1 MAIQGKIEA
10 ENMKNEDCRMSNFET
25 TKKDYQQYAKLATS
39 AESLIYSDPKSSVA
53 IFGNFAEQL
62 TREIMHL
69 EGFGDWN
76 LKQIDRIN
84 ELKYRADY
92 PPVVTKY
99 LDDIRRIRNLADHDH
114 QFVVSK
120 KQALEIDKKA
130 HLIWS
135 YFLEVYSQDNPA
147 KYQTPVDQANIFQV
161 QQAQIDQLKKEL
173 EAALNSQNPLEV
185 SKEIREQRRKVSVN
199 FAKKHQLTEAETR
212 QLIDK
217 QLQEAGWEADT
228 EKLNNWKF
236 KTEPKKGHNMAIA
249 EWVLPNGQRADYAL
263 FKGLEFYGIVE
274 AKKWDQDIAGQMA
287 QPKEYSREVPFRSDY
302 LLVDNQMGDYK
313 VPFIYTANG
322 RPYLKQYKEKSGIWF
337 WDARNPKEN
346 AYALEEFHHPE
357 DLALKLTAKNPDEAN
372 QDLVNDNDFPKFADR
387 DYQVEAI
394 KNIEEAIKDG
404 KKRILLAMATGTGK
418 TRTAIALMYRLLKHK
433 RARRILYL
441 VDRNSL
447 GKQTADAIKDNKIGN
462 LSISSIY
469 GVKELQDKLPDAS
482 TKIQIATVQGMIKRL
497 FYNDNEEEKPSVG
510 QYDFIIVDEAH
521 RGYAEDKEL
530 SDKEYQ
536 FYDQN
541 DYVSQYR
548 RVVDYFDAT
557 AIGMTATPALQTTD
571 IFGQPVYSYSYQQA
585 VLDNYLVDHDAPT
598 IIKTKL
604 SQEGIH
610 FKKGAEISLFD
621 QASESIKSEK
631 LPDNMNFEVKDFNK
645 RVITENFNRV
655 VCDYLAQNCL
665 NPNDPELGKTLI
677 FAATDAHADMVVRLL
692 REAFKKAGNP
702 VEDDAIEKITGS
714 IRHPNN
720 EIKLFKNEK
729 NPNIVVTVDLL
740 TTGVDVPEI
749 TNLVFLRRVQ
759 SRILY
764 EQMLG
769 RATRLCPEIHKAVF
783 NIYDA
788 VGIYDAMNKVTN
800 MKPVVK
806 NVKHDIHYFVKRKDE
821 FGISDISEQYQID
834 LSAAVDRKIKC
845 MNDAKRKDFERLT
858 EISSI
863 DQWARDLVH
872 LNRKAFLN
880 EWKNI
885 EQLDKLQGDKPK
897 QYISNAPDEYVGIER
912 GYGQGNSDPE
922 DYIESFN
929 KFVKEHVNTI
939 PALQIVATRPKDLTY
954 DELKKIKLELE
965 KNGFKEHDLQSAW
978 KSANQVQTTADI
990 ISFIRQAALGS
1001 KLVDHDVRIHN
1012 AMQKVYGMANWN
1024 MVQKSWLKKIEN
1036 QLISSTVL
1044 GPNAETAFSSN
1055 FFKRQGGYK
1064 QMKKIFS
1071 DNADQI
1077 IYVLNENLYV

>member
-1 MAIQGKIEA
+1 
-10 ENMKNEDCRMSNFET
+10 MKNEDCRMSNFQT
-25 TKKDYQQYAKLATS
+25 TEEEYRQYAKLATS

-53 IFGNFAEQL
+53 VFGNFAEQL

-84 ELKYRADY
+84 ELKYRGDY
-92 PPVVTKY
+92 PPIVTKY
-99 LDDIRRIRNLADHDH
+99 LDDIRNIRNLADHDH
-114 QFVVSK
+114 QFIVSK
-120 KQALEIDKKA
+120 RQALEVDKKA
-130 HLIWS
+130 YIIWN
-135 YFLEVYSQDNPA
+135 YFLEVYSQDEV
-147 KYQTPVDQANIFQV
+147 KEYKTPIDQANIFQL
-161 QQAQIDQLKKEL
+161 QQEQIEQLKKEL
-173 EAALNSQNPLEV
+173 EEARKAQTPVEV
-185 SKEIREQRRKVSVN
+185 SKELQVKRHKISVQ

-212 QLIDK
+212 QLIDR
-217 QLQEAGWEADT
+217 QLQQAGWEADS
-228 EKLNNWKF
+228 ENLNNWKY
-236 KTEPKKGHNMAIA
+236 KTAPQKGHNMAIA

-302 LLVDNQMGDYK
+302 LLVDNDMGEYR

-337 WDARNPKEN
+337 WDARNPKES

-357 DLALKLTAKNPDEAN
+357 DLALKLTSQNPELAD
-372 QDLVNDNDFPKFADR
+372 QDLVDDQDFPKFADR

-394 KNIEEAIKDG
+394 KSIEEAIKDG

-447 GKQTADAIKDNKIGN
+447 GQQTADAIKDNKIGN
-462 LSISSIY
+462 LSIASIY
-469 GVKELQDKLPDAS
+469 GVKELKDKLPDAS

-497 FYNDNEEEKPSVG
+497 FYNDDKEEKPSVG

-530 SDKEYQ
+530 SEKEYH

-571 IFGQPVYSYSYQQA
+571 IFGKPVYSYSYQQA

-610 FKKGAEISLFD
+610 FKKGAEIDLFD
-621 QASESIKSEK
+621 QSSESIKSEK

-645 RVITENFNRV
+645 RVITESFNRV

-677 FAATDAHADMVVRLL
+677 FAATDSHADMVVRLL
-692 REAFKKAGNP
+692 KESFKNAGNP
-702 VEDDAIEKITGS
+702 VDDDAIEKITGS

-729 NPNIVVTVDLL
+729 NPNIAVTVDLL

-769 RATRLCPEIHKAVF
+769 RATRLCPEIHKSVF

-806 NVKHDIHYFVKRKDE
+806 NVSHDVHYFIDQKHQFEINDNFK
-821 FGISDISEQYQID
+821 QYQID
-834 LSAAVDRKIKC
+834 MTAAIDRKIKR
-845 MNDAKRKDFERLT
+845 MNDSKRKEFERLT
-858 EISSI
+858 EINSI
-863 DQWARDLVH
+863 DQWARDLPR
-872 LNRKAFLN
+872 LNNQEFLK
-880 EWKNI
+880 EWKNF
-885 EQLDKLQGDKPK
+885 EQLDRLSTGSHK
-897 QYISNAPDEYVGIER
+897 QYISNEPDEYLGIER
-912 GYGQGNSDPE
+912 GYGQGNSNPE

-929 KFVKEHVNTI
+929 KFIKENVNEI

-965 KNGFKEHDLQSAW
+965 KKGFKENDLQTAW

-990 ISFIRQAALGS
+990 ISFIRQAAVGS
-1001 KLVDHDVRIHN
+1001 ELVDHNVRIHN
-1012 AMQKVYGMANWN
+1012 AMQKVYGMADWN

-1036 QLISSTVL
+1036 QLLSSTVL

-1055 FFKRQGGYK
+1055 YFKRQGGYK
-1064 QMKKIFS
+1064 QMRKIFS

>member
-1 MAIQGKIEA
+1 
-10 ENMKNEDCRMSNFET
+10 MKNEDCRMSNFQT
-25 TKKDYQQYAKLATS
+25 TEEEYRQYAKLATS

-53 IFGNFAEQL
+53 VFGNFAEQL

-84 ELKYRADY
+84 ELKYRGDY
-92 PPVVTKY
+92 PPIVTKY
-99 LDDIRRIRNLADHDH
+99 LDDIRHIRNLADHDH
-114 QFVVSK
+114 QFIVSK
-120 KQALEIDKKA
+120 KQALEVDKKA
-130 HLIWS
+130 YIIWN
-135 YFLEVYSQDNPA
+135 YFLEVYSQDEV
-147 KYQTPVDQANIFQV
+147 KEYKTPIDQANIFQL
-161 QQAQIDQLKKEL
+161 QQEQIEQLKKEL
-173 EAALNSQNPLEV
+173 EEARKAKKPVEV
-185 SKEIREQRRKVSVN
+185 SKEIQAKRHKISVQ

-212 QLIDK
+212 QLIDR
-217 QLQEAGWEADT
+217 QLQQAGWEADS
-228 EKLNNWKF
+228 ENLNNWKY
-236 KTEPKKGHNMAIA
+236 KTAPQKGHNMAIA

-302 LLVDNQMGDYK
+302 LLVDNDMGEYK

-337 WDARNPKEN
+337 WDARNPKES

-357 DLALKLTAKNPDEAN
+357 DLALKLTSQNPELAD
-372 QDLVNDNDFPKFADR
+372 QDLVDDQDFPKFADR

-394 KNIEEAIKDG
+394 KSIEEAIKDG

-447 GKQTADAIKDNKIGN
+447 GQQTADAIKDNKIGN
-462 LSISSIY
+462 LSIASIY
-469 GVKELQDKLPDAS
+469 GVKELKDKLPDAS

-497 FYNDNEEEKPSVG
+497 FYNDDKEEKPSVG

-530 SDKEYQ
+530 SEKEYH

-571 IFGQPVYSYSYQQA
+571 IFGKPVYSYSYQQA

-610 FKKGAEISLFD
+610 FKKGAEIDLFD
-621 QASESIKSEK
+621 QSSESIKSEK

-645 RVITENFNRV
+645 RVITESFNRV

-677 FAATDAHADMVVRLL
+677 FAATDSHADMVVRLL
-692 REAFKKAGNP
+692 KESFKNAGNP
-702 VEDDAIEKITGS
+702 VDDDAIEKITGS

-729 NPNIVVTVDLL
+729 NPNIAVTVDLL

-769 RATRLCPEIHKAVF
+769 RATRLCPEIHKSVF

-806 NVKHDIHYFVKRKDE
+806 NVSHDVHYFIDQKHQFEVNDNFK
-821 FGISDISEQYQID
+821 QYQID
-834 LSAAVDRKIKC
+834 MTAAIDRKIKR
-845 MNDAKRKDFERLT
+845 MNDSKRKEFERLT
-858 EISSI
+858 EINSI
-863 DQWARDLVH
+863 DQWARDLPR
-872 LNRKAFLN
+872 LNNQEFLK
-880 EWKNI
+880 EWKNF
-885 EQLDKLQGDKPK
+885 EQLDRLSTGSQK
-897 QYISNAPDEYVGIER
+897 QYISNEPDEYLGIER
-912 GYGQGNSDPE
+912 GYGQGNSNPE

-929 KFVKEHVNTI
+929 KFIKENVNEI

-965 KNGFKEHDLQSAW
+965 KKGFKENDLQTAW

-990 ISFIRQAALGS
+990 ISFIRQAAVGS
-1001 KLVDHDVRIHN
+1001 ELVDHNVRIHN
-1012 AMQKVYGMANWN
+1012 AMQKVYGMADWN

-1036 QLISSTVL
+1036 QLLSSTVL

-1055 FFKRQGGYK
+1055 YFKRQGGYK
-1064 QMKKIFS
+1064 QMRKIFS

>member
-1 MAIQGKIEA
+1 
-10 ENMKNEDCRMSNFET
+10 MKNEDCRMSNFQT
-25 TKKDYQQYAKLATS
+25 TEEEYRQYAKLATS

-53 IFGNFAEQL
+53 VFGNFSEQL

-84 ELKYRADY
+84 ELKYRGDY
-92 PPVVTKY
+92 PPIVTKY
-99 LDDIRRIRNLADHDH
+99 LDDIRHIRNLADHDH
-114 QFVVSK
+114 QFIVSK
-120 KQALEIDKKA
+120 KQALEVDKKA
-130 HLIWS
+130 YIIWN
-135 YFLEVYSQDNPA
+135 YFLEVYSQDEV
-147 KYQTPVDQANIFQV
+147 KEYKTPIDQANIFQL
-161 QQAQIDQLKKEL
+161 QQEQIEQLKKEL
-173 EAALNSQNPLEV
+173 EEARKAQKPVEV
-185 SKEIREQRRKVSVN
+185 SKELQVKRHKISVQ

-212 QLIDK
+212 QLIDR
-217 QLQEAGWEADT
+217 QLQQAGWEADS
-228 EKLNNWKF
+228 ENLNNWKY
-236 KTEPKKGHNMAIA
+236 KTAPQKGHNMAIA

-302 LLVDNQMGDYK
+302 LLVDNDMGEYK

-337 WDARNPKEN
+337 WDARNPKES

-357 DLALKLTAKNPDEAN
+357 DLALKLTSQNPELAD
-372 QDLVNDNDFPKFADR
+372 QDLVDDQDFPKFADR

-394 KNIEEAIKDG
+394 KSIEEAIKDG

-447 GKQTADAIKDNKIGN
+447 GQQTADAIKDNKIGN
-462 LSISSIY
+462 LSIASIY
-469 GVKELQDKLPDAS
+469 GVKELKDKLPDAS

-497 FYNDNEEEKPSVG
+497 FYNDDKEEKPSVG

-530 SDKEYQ
+530 SEKEYH

-571 IFGQPVYSYSYQQA
+571 IFGKPVYSYSYQQA

-610 FKKGAEISLFD
+610 FKKGAEIDLFD
-621 QASESIKSEK
+621 QSSESIKSEK

-645 RVITENFNRV
+645 RVITESFNRV

-677 FAATDAHADMVVRLL
+677 FAATDSHADMVVRLL
-692 REAFKKAGNP
+692 KESFKNAGNP
-702 VEDDAIEKITGS
+702 VDDDAIEKITGS

-729 NPNIVVTVDLL
+729 NPNIAVTVDLL

-769 RATRLCPEIHKAVF
+769 RATRLCPEIHKSVF

-806 NVKHDIHYFVKRKDE
+806 NVSHDVHYFIDQKHQFEVNDNFK
-821 FGISDISEQYQID
+821 QYQID
-834 LSAAVDRKIKC
+834 MTAAIDRKIKR
-845 MNDAKRKDFERLT
+845 MNDSKRKEFERLT
-858 EISSI
+858 EINSI
-863 DQWARDLVH
+863 DQWARDLPR
-872 LNRKAFLN
+872 LNNQEFLK
-880 EWKNI
+880 EWKNF
-885 EQLDKLQGDKPK
+885 EQLDRLSTGSQK
-897 QYISNAPDEYVGIER
+897 QYISNEPDEYLGIER
-912 GYGQGNSDPE
+912 GYGQGNSNPE

-929 KFVKEHVNTI
+929 KFIKENVNEI

-965 KNGFKEHDLQSAW
+965 KKGFKENDLQTAW
-978 KSANQVQTTADI
+978 KNANQVQTTADI
-990 ISFIRQAALGS
+990 ISFIRQAAVGS
-1001 KLVDHDVRIHN
+1001 ELVDHNVRIHN
-1012 AMQKVYGMANWN
+1012 AMQKVYGMADWN
-1024 MVQKSWLKKIEN
+1024 MVQRQWLKRIEN
-1036 QLISSTVL
+1036 QLLANTVL
-1044 GPNAETAFSSN
+1044 GPRAEEVFN
-1055 FFKRQGGYK
+1055 KNYYFKRQGGYK
-1064 QMKKIFS
+1064 QMKKIFA

-1077 IYVLNENLYV
+1077 IYILNENLYV

>member
-1 MAIQGKIEA
+1 
-10 ENMKNEDCRMSNFET
+10 MKNEDCRMSNFQT
-25 TKKDYQQYAKLATS
+25 TEEEYRQYAKLATS

-53 IFGNFAEQL
+53 VFGNFAEQL

-84 ELKYRADY
+84 ELKYRGDY
-92 PPVVTKY
+92 PPIVTKY
-99 LDDIRRIRNLADHDH
+99 LDDIRCIRNLADHDH
-114 QFVVSK
+114 QFIVSK
-120 KQALEIDKKA
+120 KQALEVDKKA
-130 HLIWS
+130 YIIWN
-135 YFLEVYSQDNPA
+135 YFLEVYSQDEV
-147 KYQTPVDQANIFQV
+147 KEYKTPIDQANIFQL
-161 QQAQIDQLKKEL
+161 QQEQIEQLKKEL
-173 EAALNSQNPLEV
+173 EEARKAQKPVEV
-185 SKEIREQRRKVSVN
+185 SKELQAKRHKISVQ

-212 QLIDK
+212 QLIDR
-217 QLQEAGWEADT
+217 QLQQAGWEADS
-228 EKLNNWKF
+228 ENLNNWKY
-236 KTEPKKGHNMAIA
+236 KTAPQKGHNMAIA

-302 LLVDNQMGDYK
+302 LLVDNDMGEYK

-337 WDARNPKEN
+337 WDARNPKES

-357 DLALKLTAKNPDEAN
+357 DLALKLTSQNPELAD
-372 QDLVNDNDFPKFADR
+372 QDLVDDQDFPKFADR

-394 KNIEEAIKDG
+394 KSIEEAIKDG

-447 GKQTADAIKDNKIGN
+447 GQQTADAIKDNKIGN
-462 LSISSIY
+462 LSIASIY
-469 GVKELQDKLPDAS
+469 GVKELKDKLPDAS

-497 FYNDNEEEKPSVG
+497 FYNDDKEEKPSVG

-530 SDKEYQ
+530 SEKEYH

-571 IFGQPVYSYSYQQA
+571 IFGKPVYSYSYQQA

-610 FKKGAEISLFD
+610 FKKGAEIDLFD
-621 QASESIKSEK
+621 QSSESIKSEK

-645 RVITENFNRV
+645 RVITESFNRV

-677 FAATDAHADMVVRLL
+677 FAATDSHADMVVRLL
-692 REAFKKAGNP
+692 KESFKNAGNP
-702 VEDDAIEKITGS
+702 VDDDAIEKITGS

-729 NPNIVVTVDLL
+729 NPNIAVTVDLL

-769 RATRLCPEIHKAVF
+769 RATRLCPEIHKSVF

-806 NVKHDIHYFVKRKDE
+806 NVSHDVHYFIDQKHQFEVNDNFK
-821 FGISDISEQYQID
+821 QYQID
-834 LSAAVDRKIKC
+834 MTAAIDRKIKR
-845 MNDAKRKDFERLT
+845 MNDSKRKEFERLT
-858 EISSI
+858 EINSI
-863 DQWARDLVH
+863 DQWARDLPR
-872 LNRKAFLN
+872 LNNQEFLK
-880 EWKNI
+880 EWKNF
-885 EQLDKLQGDKPK
+885 EQLDRLSTGSQK
-897 QYISNAPDEYVGIER
+897 QYISNEPDEYLGIER
-912 GYGQGNSDPE
+912 GYGQGNSNPE

-929 KFVKEHVNTI
+929 KFIKENVNEI

-965 KNGFKEHDLQSAW
+965 KKGFKENDLQTAW
-978 KSANQVQTTADI
+978 KNANQVQTTADI
-990 ISFIRQAALGS
+990 ISFIRQAAVGS
-1001 KLVDHDVRIHN
+1001 ELVDHNVRIHN
-1012 AMQKVYGMANWN
+1012 AMQKVYGMADWN

-1036 QLISSTVL
+1036 QLLSSTVL

-1055 FFKRQGGYK
+1055 YFKRQGGYK
-1064 QMKKIFS
+1064 QMRKIFS
-1071 DNADQI
+1071 DNADKI

>member
-1 MAIQGKIEA
+1 
-10 ENMKNEDCRMSNFET
+10 MSNFQT
-25 TKKDYQQYAKLATS
+25 TEEEYRQYAKLATS

-53 IFGNFAEQL
+53 VFGNFAEQL

-84 ELKYRADY
+84 ELKYRGDY
-92 PPVVTKY
+92 PPIVTKY
-99 LDDIRRIRNLADHDH
+99 LDDIRNIRNLADHDH
-114 QFVVSK
+114 QFIVSK
-120 KQALEIDKKA
+120 KQALEVDKKA
-130 HLIWS
+130 YIIWN
-135 YFLEVYSQDNPA
+135 YFLEVYSQDEV
-147 KYQTPVDQANIFQV
+147 KEYKTPIDQANIFQL
-161 QQAQIDQLKKEL
+161 QQEQIEQLKKEL
-173 EAALNSQNPLEV
+173 EEARKAKKPVEV
-185 SKEIREQRRKVSVN
+185 SKEIQAKRHKISVQ

-212 QLIDK
+212 QLIDR
-217 QLQEAGWEADT
+217 QLQQAGWEADS
-228 EKLNNWKF
+228 ENLNNWKY
-236 KTEPKKGHNMAIA
+236 KTAPQKGHNMAIA

-302 LLVDNQMGDYK
+302 LLVDNDMGEYK

-337 WDARNPKEN
+337 WDARNPKES

-357 DLALKLTAKNPDEAN
+357 DLALKLTSQNPELAD
-372 QDLVNDNDFPKFADR
+372 QDLVDDQDFPKFADR

-394 KNIEEAIKDG
+394 KSIEEAIKDG

-447 GKQTADAIKDNKIGN
+447 GQQTADAIKDNKIGN
-462 LSISSIY
+462 LSIASIY
-469 GVKELQDKLPDAS
+469 GVKELKDKLPDAS

-497 FYNDNEEEKPSVG
+497 FYNDDKEEKPSVG

-530 SDKEYQ
+530 SEKEYH

-571 IFGQPVYSYSYQQA
+571 IFGKPVYSYSYQQA

-610 FKKGAEISLFD
+610 FKKGAEIDLFD
-621 QASESIKSEK
+621 QSSESIKSEK

-645 RVITENFNRV
+645 RVITESFNRV

-677 FAATDAHADMVVRLL
+677 FAATDSHADMVVRLL
-692 REAFKKAGNP
+692 KESFKNAGNP
-702 VEDDAIEKITGS
+702 VDDDAIEKITGS

-729 NPNIVVTVDLL
+729 NPNIAVTVDLL

-769 RATRLCPEIHKAVF
+769 RATRLCPEIHKSVF

-806 NVKHDIHYFVKRKDE
+806 NVSHDVHYFIDQKHQFEINDNFK
-821 FGISDISEQYQID
+821 QYQID
-834 LSAAVDRKIKC
+834 MTAAIDRKIKR
-845 MNDAKRKDFERLT
+845 MNDSKRKEFERLT
-858 EISSI
+858 EINSI
-863 DQWARDLVH
+863 DQWARDLPR
-872 LNRKAFLN
+872 LNNQEFLK
-880 EWKNI
+880 EWKNF
-885 EQLDKLQGDKPK
+885 EQLDRLSTGSHE
-897 QYISNAPDEYVGIER
+897 QYISNEPDEYLGIER
-912 GYGQGNSDPE
+912 GYGQGNSNPE

-929 KFVKEHVNTI
+929 KFIKENVNEI
-939 PALQIVATRPKDLTY
+939 PALKIVATRPKDLTY

-965 KNGFKEHDLQSAW
+965 KKGFKENDLQTAW
-978 KSANQVQTTADI
+978 KNANQVQTTADI
-990 ISFIRQAALGS
+990 ISFIRQAAVGS
-1001 KLVDHDVRIHN
+1001 ELVDHNVRIHN
-1012 AMQKVYGMANWN
+1012 AMQKVYGMADWN
-1024 MVQKSWLKKIEN
+1024 MVQRQWLKRIEN
-1036 QLISSTVL
+1036 QLLANTVL
-1044 GPNAETAFSSN
+1044 GPRAEEVFN
-1055 FFKRQGGYK
+1055 ENYYFKRQGGYK
-1064 QMKKIFS
+1064 QMKKIFA

>member
-1 MAIQGKIEA
+1 
-10 ENMKNEDCRMSNFET
+10 MSNFQT
-25 TKKDYQQYAKLATS
+25 TEEEYRQYAKLATS

-53 IFGNFAEQL
+53 VFGNFAEQL

-84 ELKYRADY
+84 ELKYRGDY
-92 PPVVTKY
+92 PPIVTKY
-99 LDDIRRIRNLADHDH
+99 LDDIRHIRNLANHDH
-114 QFVVSK
+114 QFIVSK
-120 KQALEIDKKA
+120 KQALEVDKKA
-130 HLIWS
+130 YIIWN
-135 YFLEVYSQDNPA
+135 YFLEVYSQDEV
-147 KYQTPVDQANIFQV
+147 KEYKTPIDQANIFQL
-161 QQAQIDQLKKEL
+161 QQEQIEQLKKEL
-173 EAALNSQNPLEV
+173 EEARTAQKPVEV
-185 SKEIREQRRKVSVN
+185 SKEIQAKRHKISVQ

-212 QLIDK
+212 QLIDR
-217 QLQEAGWEADT
+217 QLQQAGWEADS
-228 EKLNNWKF
+228 ENLNNWKY
-236 KTEPKKGHNMAIA
+236 KNAPQKGHNMAIA

-287 QPKEYSREVPFRSDY
+287 QPKEYSRGVPFRSDY
-302 LLVDNQMGDYK
+302 LLVDNDMGEYK

-337 WDARNPKEN
+337 WDARNPKES

-357 DLALKLTAKNPDEAN
+357 DLALKLTSQNPELAD
-372 QDLVNDNDFPKFADR
+372 QDLVDDQDFPKFADR

-394 KNIEEAIKDG
+394 KSIEEAIKDG
-404 KKRILLAMATGTGK
+404 KKRVLLAMATGTGK

-447 GKQTADAIKDNKIGN
+447 GQQTADAIKDNKIGN
-462 LSISSIY
+462 LSIASIY
-469 GVKELQDKLPDAS
+469 GVKELKDKLPDAS

-497 FYNDNEEEKPSVG
+497 FYNDDKEEKPSVG

-530 SDKEYQ
+530 SEKEYH

-571 IFGQPVYSYSYQQA
+571 IFGKPVYSYSYQQA

-610 FKKGAEISLFD
+610 FKKGAEIDLFD
-621 QASESIKSEK
+621 QSSESIKSEK
-631 LPDNMNFEVKDFNK
+631 LPDNINFEVKDFNK
-645 RVITENFNRV
+645 RVITESFNRV

-677 FAATDAHADMVVRLL
+677 FAATDSHADMVVRLL
-692 REAFKKAGNP
+692 KESFKNAGNP
-702 VEDDAIEKITGS
+702 VDDDAIEKITGS

-729 NPNIVVTVDLL
+729 NPNIAVTVDLL

-769 RATRLCPEIHKAVF
+769 RATRLCPEIHKSVF

-806 NVKHDIHYFVKRKDE
+806 NVSHDVHYFIDQKHQFEVNDNFK
-821 FGISDISEQYQID
+821 QYQID
-834 LSAAVDRKIKC
+834 MTAAIDRKIKR
-845 MNDAKRKDFERLT
+845 MNDSKRKEFERLT
-858 EISSI
+858 EINSI
-863 DQWARDLVH
+863 DQWARDLPR
-872 LNRKAFLN
+872 LNNQEFLK
-880 EWKNI
+880 EWKNF
-885 EQLDKLQGDKPK
+885 EQLDRLSTGSHK
-897 QYISNAPDEYVGIER
+897 QYISNEPDEYLGIER
-912 GYGQGNSDPE
+912 GYGQGNSNPE

-929 KFVKEHVNTI
+929 KFIKENVNEI

-965 KNGFKEHDLQSAW
+965 KKGFKENDLQTAW

-990 ISFIRQAALGS
+990 ISFIRQAAVGS
-1001 KLVDHDVRIHN
+1001 ELVDHNVRIHN
-1012 AMQKVYGMANWN
+1012 AMQKVYGMADWN
-1024 MVQKSWLKKIEN
+1024 MVQRQWLKRIEN
-1036 QLISSTVL
+1036 QLLANTVL
-1044 GPNAETAFSSN
+1044 GPRAEEVFN
-1055 FFKRQGGYK
+1055 ENYYFKRQGGYK
-1064 QMKKIFS
+1064 QMKKIFA

>member
-1 MAIQGKIEA
+1 
-10 ENMKNEDCRMSNFET
+10 MKNEDCRMSNFQT
-25 TKKDYQQYAKLATS
+25 TEEEYRQYAKLATS
-39 AESLIYSDPKSSVA
+39 AKSLIYSDPKSSVA
-53 IFGNFAEQL
+53 VFGNFAEQL

-84 ELKYRADY
+84 ELKYRGDY
-92 PPVVTKY
+92 PPIVTKY
-99 LDDIRRIRNLADHDH
+99 LDDIRHIRNLADHDH
-114 QFVVSK
+114 QFIVSK
-120 KQALEIDKKA
+120 KQALEVDKKA
-130 HLIWS
+130 YIIWN
-135 YFLEVYSQDNPA
+135 YFLEVYSQDEV
-147 KYQTPVDQANIFQV
+147 KEYKTPIDQANIFQL
-161 QQAQIDQLKKEL
+161 QQEQIEQLKKEL
-173 EAALNSQNPLEV
+173 EEARKAQKPVEV
-185 SKEIREQRRKVSVN
+185 SKEIHAKRHKISVQ

-212 QLIDK
+212 QLIDR
-217 QLQEAGWEADT
+217 QLQQAGWEADS
-228 EKLNNWKF
+228 ENLNNWKY
-236 KTEPKKGHNMAIA
+236 KTAPQKGHNMAIA

-302 LLVDNQMGDYK
+302 LLVDNDMGEYK

-337 WDARNPKEN
+337 WDARNPKES

-357 DLALKLTAKNPDEAN
+357 DLALKLTSQNPELAD
-372 QDLVNDNDFPKFADR
+372 QDLVDDQDFPKFADR

-394 KNIEEAIKDG
+394 KSIEEAIKDG

-447 GKQTADAIKDNKIGN
+447 GQQTADAIKDNKIGN
-462 LSISSIY
+462 LSIASIY
-469 GVKELQDKLPDAS
+469 GVKELKDKLPDAS

-497 FYNDNEEEKPSVG
+497 FYNDDKEEKPSVG

-530 SDKEYQ
+530 SEKEYH

-571 IFGQPVYSYSYQQA
+571 IFGKPVYSYSYQQA

-610 FKKGAEISLFD
+610 FKKGAEIDLFD
-621 QASESIKSEK
+621 QSSESIKSEK

-645 RVITENFNRV
+645 RVITESFNRV

-665 NPNDPELGKTLI
+665 NPNDPDLGKTLI
-677 FAATDAHADMVVRLL
+677 FAATDSHADMVVRLL
-692 REAFKKAGNP
+692 KESFKNAGNP
-702 VEDDAIEKITGS
+702 VDDDAIEKITGS

-729 NPNIVVTVDLL
+729 NPNIAVTVDLL

-769 RATRLCPEIHKAVF
+769 RATRLCPEIYKSVF

-806 NVKHDIHYFVKRKDE
+806 NVSHDVHYFIDQKHQFEVNDNFK
-821 FGISDISEQYQID
+821 QYQID
-834 LSAAVDRKIKC
+834 MTAAIDRKIKR
-845 MNDAKRKDFERLT
+845 MNDSKRKEFERLT
-858 EISSI
+858 EINSI
-863 DQWARDLVH
+863 DQWARDLPR
-872 LNRKAFLN
+872 LNNQEFLK
-880 EWKNI
+880 EWKNF
-885 EQLDKLQGDKPK
+885 EQLDKLSTGSHK
-897 QYISNAPDEYVGIER
+897 QYISNEPDEYLGIER
-912 GYGQGNSDPE
+912 GYGQENSNPE

-929 KFVKEHVNTI
+929 KFIKENVNEI
-939 PALQIVATRPKDLTY
+939 PALKIVATRPKDLTY

-965 KNGFKEHDLQSAW
+965 KKGFKENDLQTAW

-990 ISFIRQAALGS
+990 ISFIRQAAVGS
-1001 KLVDHDVRIHN
+1001 ELVDHNVRIHN
-1012 AMQKVYGMANWN
+1012 AMQKVYGMADWN

-1036 QLISSTVL
+1036 QLLSSTVL

-1055 FFKRQGGYK
+1055 YFKRQGGYK
-1064 QMKKIFS
+1064 QMRKIFS

>member
-1 MAIQGKIEA
+1 
-10 ENMKNEDCRMSNFET
+10 MKNEDCRMSNFQT
-25 TKKDYQQYAKLATS
+25 TEEEYRQYAKLATS

-53 IFGNFAEQL
+53 VFGNFAEQL

-84 ELKYRADY
+84 ELKYRGDY
-92 PPVVTKY
+92 PPIVTKY
-99 LDDIRRIRNLADHDH
+99 LDDIRNIRNLADHDH
-114 QFVVSK
+114 QFIVSK
-120 KQALEIDKKA
+120 RQALEVDKKA
-130 HLIWS
+130 YIIWN
-135 YFLEVYSQDNPA
+135 YFLEVYSQDEV
-147 KYQTPVDQANIFQV
+147 KEYKTPVDQANIFQL
-161 QQAQIDQLKKEL
+161 QQEQIEQLKKEL
-173 EAALNSQNPLEV
+173 EEAREAQKPIEV
-185 SKEIREQRRKVSVN
+185 SKELQAKRHKVSVQ

-212 QLIDK
+212 QLIDR
-217 QLQEAGWEADT
+217 QLQQAGWEADS
-228 EKLNNWKF
+228 ENLNNWKY
-236 KTEPKKGHNMAIA
+236 KTAPQKGHNMAIA

-302 LLVDNQMGDYK
+302 LLVDNDMGEYK

-337 WDARNPKEN
+337 WDARNPKES

-357 DLALKLTAKNPDEAN
+357 DLALKLTSQNPELADK
-372 QDLVNDNDFPKFADR
+372 DLVDDQDFPKFADR

-394 KNIEEAIKDG
+394 KSIEEAIKDG
-404 KKRILLAMATGTGK
+404 KKRVLLAMATGTGK

-447 GKQTADAIKDNKIGN
+447 GQQTADAIKDNKIGN
-462 LSISSIY
+462 LSIASIY
-469 GVKELQDKLPDAS
+469 GVKELKDKLPDAS

-497 FYNDNEEEKPSVG
+497 FYNDDKEEKPSVG

-530 SDKEYQ
+530 SEKEYH

-571 IFGQPVYSYSYQQA
+571 IFGKPVYSYSYQQA

-610 FKKGAEISLFD
+610 FKKGAEIDLFD
-621 QASESIKSEK
+621 QSSESIKSEK
-631 LPDNMNFEVKDFNK
+631 LSDNMNFEVKDFNK
-645 RVITENFNRV
+645 RVITESFNRV

-677 FAATDAHADMVVRLL
+677 FAATDSHADMVVRLL
-692 REAFKKAGNP
+692 KESFKNAGNP
-702 VEDDAIEKITGS
+702 VDDDAIEKITGS

-729 NPNIVVTVDLL
+729 NPNIAVTVDLL

-769 RATRLCPEIHKAVF
+769 RATRLCPEIHKSVF

-806 NVKHDIHYFVKRKDE
+806 NVSHDVHYFIDQKHQFEINDNFK
-821 FGISDISEQYQID
+821 QYQID
-834 LSAAVDRKIKC
+834 MTAAIDRKIKR
-845 MNDAKRKDFERLT
+845 MNDSKRKEFERLT
-858 EISSI
+858 EINSI
-863 DQWARDLVH
+863 DQWARDLPR
-872 LNRKAFLN
+872 LNNQEFLK
-880 EWKNI
+880 EWKNF
-885 EQLDKLQGDKPK
+885 EKLDRLSTGSQK
-897 QYISNAPDEYVGIER
+897 QYISNEPDEYLGIER
-912 GYGQGNSDPE
+912 GYGQGNSNPE

-929 KFVKEHVNTI
+929 KFIKENVNEI

-965 KNGFKEHDLQSAW
+965 KKGFKENDLQTAW

-990 ISFIRQAALGS
+990 ISFIRQAAVGS
-1001 KLVDHDVRIHN
+1001 ELVDHNVRIHN
-1012 AMQKVYGMANWN
+1012 AMQKVYGMADWN

-1036 QLISSTVL
+1036 QLLSSTVL

-1055 FFKRQGGYK
+1055 YFKRQGGYK
-1064 QMKKIFS
+1064 QMRKIFS

>member
-1 MAIQGKIEA
+1 
-10 ENMKNEDCRMSNFET
+10 MKNEDCRMSNFQT
-25 TKKDYQQYAKLATS
+25 TEEEYRQYAKLATS

-53 IFGNFAEQL
+53 VFGNFSEQL

-84 ELKYRADY
+84 ELKYRGDY
-92 PPVVTKY
+92 PPIVTKY
-99 LDDIRRIRNLADHDH
+99 LDDIRHIRNLADHDH
-114 QFVVSK
+114 QFIVSK
-120 KQALEIDKKA
+120 RQALEVDKKA
-130 HLIWS
+130 YIIWN
-135 YFLEVYSQDNPA
+135 YFLEVYSQDEV
-147 KYQTPVDQANIFQV
+147 KEYKTPIDQANIFQL
-161 QQAQIDQLKKEL
+161 QQEQIEQLKKEL
-173 EAALNSQNPLEV
+173 EEARKAQKPVEV
-185 SKEIREQRRKVSVN
+185 SKELQAKRHKISVQ

-212 QLIDK
+212 QLIDR
-217 QLQEAGWEADT
+217 QLQQAGWEADS
-228 EKLNNWKF
+228 ENLNNWKY
-236 KTEPKKGHNMAIA
+236 KTAPQKGHNMAIA

-302 LLVDNQMGDYK
+302 LLVDNDMGEYK

-337 WDARNPKEN
+337 WDARNPKES

-357 DLALKLTAKNPDEAN
+357 DLALKLTSQNPELAD
-372 QDLVNDNDFPKFADR
+372 QDLVDDQDFPKFADR

-394 KNIEEAIKDG
+394 KSIEEAIKDG

-447 GKQTADAIKDNKIGN
+447 GQQTADAIKDNKIGN
-462 LSISSIY
+462 LSIASIY
-469 GVKELQDKLPDAS
+469 GVKELKDKLPDAS

-497 FYNDNEEEKPSVG
+497 FYNDDKEEKPSVG

-530 SDKEYQ
+530 SEKEYH

-571 IFGQPVYSYSYQQA
+571 IFGKPVYSYSYQQA

-610 FKKGAEISLFD
+610 FKKGAEIDLFD
-621 QASESIKSEK
+621 QSSESIKSEK

-645 RVITENFNRV
+645 RVITESFNRV

-677 FAATDAHADMVVRLL
+677 FAATDSHADMVVRLL
-692 REAFKKAGNP
+692 KESFKNAGNP
-702 VEDDAIEKITGS
+702 VDDDAIEKITGS

-729 NPNIVVTVDLL
+729 NPNIAVTVDLL

-769 RATRLCPEIHKAVF
+769 RATRLCPEIHKSVF

-806 NVKHDIHYFVKRKDE
+806 NVSHDVHYFIDQKHQFEVNDNFK
-821 FGISDISEQYQID
+821 QYQID
-834 LSAAVDRKIKC
+834 MTAAIDRKIKR
-845 MNDAKRKDFERLT
+845 MNDSKRKEFERLT
-858 EISSI
+858 EINSI
-863 DQWARDLVH
+863 DQWARDLPR
-872 LNRKAFLN
+872 LNNQEFLK
-880 EWKNI
+880 EWKNF
-885 EQLDKLQGDKPK
+885 EQLDRLSTGSHK
-897 QYISNAPDEYVGIER
+897 QYISNEPDEYLGIER
-912 GYGQGNSDPE
+912 GYGQGNSNPE

-929 KFVKEHVNTI
+929 KFIKENVNEI

-965 KNGFKEHDLQSAW
+965 KKGFKENDLQTAW

-990 ISFIRQAALGS
+990 ISFIRQAAVGS
-1001 KLVDHDVRIHN
+1001 ELVDHNVRIHN
-1012 AMQKVYGMANWN
+1012 AMQKVYGMADWN

-1036 QLISSTVL
+1036 QLLSSTVL

-1055 FFKRQGGYK
+1055 YFKRQGGYK
-1064 QMKKIFS
+1064 QMRKIFS

>member
-1 MAIQGKIEA
+1 
-10 ENMKNEDCRMSNFET
+10 MKNEDCRMSNFQT
-25 TKKDYQQYAKLATS
+25 TEEEYRQYAKLATS

-53 IFGNFAEQL
+53 VFGNFAEQL

-84 ELKYRADY
+84 ELKYRGDY
-92 PPVVTKY
+92 PPIVTKY
-99 LDDIRRIRNLADHDH
+99 LDDIRCIRNLADHDH
-114 QFVVSK
+114 QFIVSK
-120 KQALEIDKKA
+120 KQALEVDKKA
-130 HLIWS
+130 YIIWN
-135 YFLEVYSQDNPA
+135 YFLEVYSQDEV
-147 KYQTPVDQANIFQV
+147 KEYKTPIDQANIFQL
-161 QQAQIDQLKKEL
+161 QQEQIEQLKKEL
-173 EAALNSQNPLEV
+173 EEARKAQKPVEV
-185 SKEIREQRRKVSVN
+185 SKELQAKRHKISVQ

-212 QLIDK
+212 QLIDR
-217 QLQEAGWEADT
+217 QLQQAGWEADS
-228 EKLNNWKF
+228 ENLNNWKY
-236 KTEPKKGHNMAIA
+236 KTAPQKGHNMAIA

-302 LLVDNQMGDYK
+302 LLVDNDMGEYK

-337 WDARNPKEN
+337 WDARNPKES

-357 DLALKLTAKNPDEAN
+357 DLALKLTSQNPEIADK
-372 QDLVNDNDFPKFADR
+372 DLVDDRDFPRFADR

-394 KNIEEAIKDG
+394 KSIEEAIKDS

-447 GKQTADAIKDNKIGN
+447 GQQTADAIQDNKIGN
-462 LSISSIY
+462 LSIASIY
-469 GVKELQDKLPDAS
+469 GVKELKDKLPDAS

-497 FYNDNEEEKPSVG
+497 FYNDDKEEKPSVG

-530 SDKEYQ
+530 SEKEYH

-571 IFGQPVYSYSYQQA
+571 IFGKPVYSYSYQQA

-610 FKKGAEISLFD
+610 FKKGAEIDLFD
-621 QASESIKSEK
+621 QSSESIKSEK

-645 RVITENFNRV
+645 RVITESFNRV

-677 FAATDAHADMVVRLL
+677 FAATDSHADMVVRLL
-692 REAFKKAGNP
+692 KESFKNAGNP
-702 VEDDAIEKITGS
+702 VDDDAIEKITGS

-729 NPNIVVTVDLL
+729 NPNIAVTVDLL

-769 RATRLCPEIHKAVF
+769 RATRLCPEIHKSVF

-806 NVKHDIHYFVKRKDE
+806 NVSHDVHYFIDQKHQFEVNDNFK
-821 FGISDISEQYQID
+821 QYQID
-834 LSAAVDRKIKC
+834 MTAAIDRKIKR
-845 MNDAKRKDFERLT
+845 MNDSKRKEFERLT
-858 EISSI
+858 EINSI
-863 DQWARDLVH
+863 DQWARDLPR
-872 LNRKAFLN
+872 LNNQEFLK
-880 EWKNI
+880 EWKNF
-885 EQLDKLQGDKPK
+885 EQLDRLSTGSHK
-897 QYISNAPDEYVGIER
+897 QYISNEPDEYLGIER
-912 GYGQGNSDPE
+912 GYGQGNSNPE

-929 KFVKEHVNTI
+929 KFIKENVNEI

-965 KNGFKEHDLQSAW
+965 KKGFKENDLQTAW

-990 ISFIRQAALGS
+990 ISFIRQAAVGS
-1001 KLVDHDVRIHN
+1001 ELVDHNVRIHN
-1012 AMQKVYGMANWN
+1012 AMQKVYGMADWN

-1036 QLISSTVL
+1036 QLLSSTVL

-1055 FFKRQGGYK
+1055 YFKRQGGYK
-1064 QMKKIFS
+1064 QMRKIFS

>member
-1 MAIQGKIEA
+1 
-10 ENMKNEDCRMSNFET
+10 MSNFQT
-25 TKKDYQQYAKLATS
+25 TEEEYRQYAKLATS

-53 IFGNFAEQL
+53 VFGNFAEQL

-84 ELKYRADY
+84 ELKYRGDY
-92 PPVVTKY
+92 PPIVTKY
-99 LDDIRRIRNLADHDH
+99 LDDIRHIRNLADHDH
-114 QFVVSK
+114 QFIVSK
-120 KQALEIDKKA
+120 RQALEVDKKA
-130 HLIWS
+130 YIIWN
-135 YFLEVYSQDNPA
+135 YFLEVYSQDEV
-147 KYQTPVDQANIFQV
+147 KEYKTPIDQANIFQL
-161 QQAQIDQLKKEL
+161 QQEQIEQLKKEL
-173 EAALNSQNPLEV
+173 EEARKAQTPVEV
-185 SKEIREQRRKVSVN
+185 SKELQVKRHKISVQ

-212 QLIDK
+212 QLIDR
-217 QLQEAGWEADT
+217 QLQQAGWEADS
-228 EKLNNWKF
+228 ENLNNWKY
-236 KTEPKKGHNMAIA
+236 KTAPQKGHNMAIA

-302 LLVDNQMGDYK
+302 LLVDNDMGEYK

-337 WDARNPKEN
+337 WDARNPKES

-357 DLALKLTAKNPDEAN
+357 DLALKLTSQNPELAD
-372 QDLVNDNDFPKFADR
+372 QDLVDDQDFPKFADR

-394 KNIEEAIKDG
+394 KSIEEAIKDG

-447 GKQTADAIKDNKIGN
+447 GQQTADAIKDNKIGN
-462 LSISSIY
+462 LSIASIY
-469 GVKELQDKLPDAS
+469 GVKELKDKLPDAS

-497 FYNDNEEEKPSVG
+497 FYNDDKEEKPSVG

-530 SDKEYQ
+530 SEKEYH

-571 IFGQPVYSYSYQQA
+571 IFGKPVYSYSYQQA

-610 FKKGAEISLFD
+610 FKKGAEIDLFD
-621 QASESIKSEK
+621 QSSESIKSEK

-645 RVITENFNRV
+645 RVITESFNRV

-677 FAATDAHADMVVRLL
+677 FAATDSHADMVVRLL
-692 REAFKKAGNP
+692 KESFKNAGNP
-702 VEDDAIEKITGS
+702 VDDDAIEKITGS

-729 NPNIVVTVDLL
+729 NPNIAVTVDLL

-769 RATRLCPEIHKAVF
+769 RATRLCPEIHKSVF

-806 NVKHDIHYFVKRKDE
+806 NVSHDVHYFIDQKHQFEVNDNFK
-821 FGISDISEQYQID
+821 QYQID
-834 LSAAVDRKIKC
+834 MTAAIDRKIKR
-845 MNDAKRKDFERLT
+845 MNDSKRKEFEHLT
-858 EISSI
+858 EINSI
-863 DQWARDLVH
+863 DQWARDLPR
-872 LNRKAFLN
+872 LNNQEFLK
-880 EWKNI
+880 EWKNF
-885 EQLDKLQGDKPK
+885 EQLDRLSTGSQK
-897 QYISNAPDEYVGIER
+897 QYISNEPDEYLGIER
-912 GYGQGNSDPE
+912 GYGQGNSNPE

-929 KFVKEHVNTI
+929 KFIKENVNEI

-965 KNGFKEHDLQSAW
+965 KKGFKENDLQTAW

-990 ISFIRQAALGS
+990 ISFIRQAAVGS
-1001 KLVDHDVRIHN
+1001 ELVDHNVRIHN
-1012 AMQKVYGMANWN
+1012 AMQKVYGMADWN

-1036 QLISSTVL
+1036 QLLSSTVL

-1055 FFKRQGGYK
+1055 YFKRQGGYK
-1064 QMKKIFS
+1064 QMRKIFS

>member
-1 MAIQGKIEA
+1 
-10 ENMKNEDCRMSNFET
+10 MSNFQT
-25 TKKDYQQYAKLATS
+25 TEEEYRQYAKLATS

-53 IFGNFAEQL
+53 VFGNFAEQL

-84 ELKYRADY
+84 ELKYRGDY
-92 PPVVTKY
+92 PPIVTKY
-99 LDDIRRIRNLADHDH
+99 LDDIRHIRNLADHDH
-114 QFVVSK
+114 QFIVSK
-120 KQALEIDKKA
+120 KQALEVDKKA
-130 HLIWS
+130 YIIWN
-135 YFLEVYSQDNPA
+135 YFLEVYSQDEV
-147 KYQTPVDQANIFQV
+147 KEYKTPIDQANIFQL
-161 QQAQIDQLKKEL
+161 QQEQIEQLKKEL
-173 EAALNSQNPLEV
+173 EEAREAQKPIEV
-185 SKEIREQRRKVSVN
+185 SKELQAKRHKVSVQ

-212 QLIDK
+212 QLIDR
-217 QLQEAGWEADT
+217 QLQQAGWEADS
-228 EKLNNWKF
+228 ENLNNWKY
-236 KTEPKKGHNMAIA
+236 KTAPQKGHNMAIA

-302 LLVDNQMGDYK
+302 LLVDNDMGEYK

-337 WDARNPKEN
+337 WDARNPKES

-357 DLALKLTAKNPDEAN
+357 DLALKLTSQNPELADK
-372 QDLVNDNDFPKFADR
+372 DLVDDQDFPKFADR

-394 KNIEEAIKDG
+394 KSIEEAIKDG
-404 KKRILLAMATGTGK
+404 KKRVLLAMATGTGK

-447 GKQTADAIKDNKIGN
+447 GQQTADAIKDNKIGN
-462 LSISSIY
+462 LSIASIY
-469 GVKELQDKLPDAS
+469 GVKELKDKLPDAS

-497 FYNDNEEEKPSVG
+497 FYNDDKEEKPSVG

-530 SDKEYQ
+530 SEKEYH

-571 IFGQPVYSYSYQQA
+571 IFGKPVYSYSYQQA

-610 FKKGAEISLFD
+610 FKKGAEIDLFD
-621 QASESIKSEK
+621 QSSESIKSEK

-645 RVITENFNRV
+645 RVITESFNRV

-677 FAATDAHADMVVRLL
+677 FAATDSHADMVVRLL
-692 REAFKKAGNP
+692 KESFKNAGNP
-702 VEDDAIEKITGS
+702 VDDDAIEKITGS

-729 NPNIVVTVDLL
+729 NPNIAVTVDLL

-769 RATRLCPEIHKAVF
+769 RATRLCPEIHKSVF

-806 NVKHDIHYFVKRKDE
+806 NVSHDVHYFIDQKHQFEVNDNFK
-821 FGISDISEQYQID
+821 QYQID
-834 LSAAVDRKIKC
+834 MTAAIDRKIKR
-845 MNDAKRKDFERLT
+845 MNDSKRKEFERLT
-858 EISSI
+858 EINSI
-863 DQWARDLVH
+863 DQWARDLPR
-872 LNRKAFLN
+872 LNNQEFLK
-880 EWKNI
+880 EWKNF
-885 EQLDKLQGDKPK
+885 EQLDRLSTVSHK
-897 QYISNAPDEYVGIER
+897 QYISNEPDEYLGIER
-912 GYGQGNSDPE
+912 GYGQGNSNPE

-929 KFVKEHVNTI
+929 KFIKENVNEI

-965 KNGFKEHDLQSAW
+965 KKGFKENDLQTAW
-978 KSANQVQTTADI
+978 KNANQVQTTADI
-990 ISFIRQAALGS
+990 ISFIRQAAVGS
-1001 KLVDHDVRIHN
+1001 ELVDHNVRIHN
-1012 AMQKVYGMANWN
+1012 AMQKVYGMADWN

-1036 QLISSTVL
+1036 QLLSSTVL

-1055 FFKRQGGYK
+1055 YFKRQGGYK
-1064 QMKKIFS
+1064 QMRKIFS

>member
-1 MAIQGKIEA
+1 
-10 ENMKNEDCRMSNFET
+10 MSNFQT
-25 TKKDYQQYAKLATS
+25 TEEEYRQYAKLATS

-53 IFGNFAEQL
+53 VFGNFAEQL

-84 ELKYRADY
+84 ELKYRGDY
-92 PPVVTKY
+92 PPIVTKY
-99 LDDIRRIRNLADHDH
+99 LDDIRNIRNLADHDH
-114 QFVVSK
+114 QFIVSK
-120 KQALEIDKKA
+120 RQALEVDKKA
-130 HLIWS
+130 YIIWN
-135 YFLEVYSQDNPA
+135 YFLEVYSQDEV
-147 KYQTPVDQANIFQV
+147 KEYKTPIDQANIFQL
-161 QQAQIDQLKKEL
+161 QQEQIEQLKKEL
-173 EAALNSQNPLEV
+173 EEARKAQTPVEV
-185 SKEIREQRRKVSVN
+185 SKELQVKRHKISVQ

-212 QLIDK
+212 QLIDR
-217 QLQEAGWEADT
+217 QLQQAGWEADS
-228 EKLNNWKF
+228 ENLNNWKY
-236 KTEPKKGHNMAIA
+236 KTAPQKGHNMAIA

-302 LLVDNQMGDYK
+302 LLVDNDMGEYK

-337 WDARNPKEN
+337 WDARNPKES

-357 DLALKLTAKNPDEAN
+357 DLALKLTSQNPELAD
-372 QDLVNDNDFPKFADR
+372 QDLVDDQDFPKFADR

-394 KNIEEAIKDG
+394 KSIEEAIKDG

-447 GKQTADAIKDNKIGN
+447 GQQTADAIKDNKIGN
-462 LSISSIY
+462 LSIASIY
-469 GVKELQDKLPDAS
+469 GVKELKDKLPDAS

-497 FYNDNEEEKPSVG
+497 FYNDDKEEKPSVG

-530 SDKEYQ
+530 SEKEYH

-571 IFGQPVYSYSYQQA
+571 IFGKPVYSYSYQQA

-610 FKKGAEISLFD
+610 FKKGAEIDLFD
-621 QASESIKSEK
+621 QSSESIKSEK

-645 RVITENFNRV
+645 RVITESFNRV

-677 FAATDAHADMVVRLL
+677 FAATDSHADMVVRLL
-692 REAFKKAGNP
+692 KESFKNAGNP
-702 VEDDAIEKITGS
+702 VDDDAIEKITGS

-729 NPNIVVTVDLL
+729 NPNIAVTVDLL

-769 RATRLCPEIHKAVF
+769 RATRLCPEIHKSVF

-806 NVKHDIHYFVKRKDE
+806 NVSHDVHYFIDQKHQFEINDNFK
-821 FGISDISEQYQID
+821 QYQID
-834 LSAAVDRKIKC
+834 MTAAIDRKIKR
-845 MNDAKRKDFERLT
+845 MNDSKRKEFERLT
-858 EISSI
+858 EINSI
-863 DQWARDLVH
+863 DQWARDLPR
-872 LNRKAFLN
+872 LNNQEFLK
-880 EWKNI
+880 EWKNF
-885 EQLDKLQGDKPK
+885 EQLDRLSTGSQK
-897 QYISNAPDEYVGIER
+897 QYISNEPDEYLGIER
-912 GYGQGNSDPE
+912 GYGQGNSNPE

-929 KFVKEHVNTI
+929 KFIKENVNEI

-965 KNGFKEHDLQSAW
+965 KKGFKENDLQTAW
-978 KSANQVQTTADI
+978 KNANQVQTTADI
-990 ISFIRQAALGS
+990 ISFIRQAAVGS
-1001 KLVDHDVRIHN
+1001 ELVDHNVRIHN
-1012 AMQKVYGMANWN
+1012 AMQKVYGMADWN

-1036 QLISSTVL
+1036 QLLSSTVL

-1055 FFKRQGGYK
+1055 YFKRQGGYK
-1064 QMKKIFS
+1064 QMRKIFS

>member
-1 MAIQGKIEA
+1 
-10 ENMKNEDCRMSNFET
+10 MKNEDCRMSNFQT
-25 TKKDYQQYAKLATS
+25 TEEEYRQYAKLATS

-53 IFGNFAEQL
+53 VFGNFSEQL

-84 ELKYRADY
+84 ELKYRGDY
-92 PPVVTKY
+92 PPIVTKY
-99 LDDIRRIRNLADHDH
+99 LDDIRNIRNLADHDH
-114 QFVVSK
+114 QFIVSK
-120 KQALEIDKKA
+120 RQALEVDKKA
-130 HLIWS
+130 YIIWN
-135 YFLEVYSQDNPA
+135 YFLEVYSQDEV
-147 KYQTPVDQANIFQV
+147 KEYKTPIDQANIFQL
-161 QQAQIDQLKKEL
+161 QQEQIEQLKKEL
-173 EAALNSQNPLEV
+173 EEARKAQTPVEV
-185 SKEIREQRRKVSVN
+185 SKELQVKRHKISVQ

-212 QLIDK
+212 QLIDR
-217 QLQEAGWEADT
+217 QLQQAGWEADS
-228 EKLNNWKF
+228 ENLNNWKY
-236 KTEPKKGHNMAIA
+236 KTAPQKGHNMAIA

-302 LLVDNQMGDYK
+302 LLVDNDMGEYK

-337 WDARNPKEN
+337 WDARNPKES

-357 DLALKLTAKNPDEAN
+357 DLALKLTSQNPELAD
-372 QDLVNDNDFPKFADR
+372 QDLVDDQDFPKFADR

-394 KNIEEAIKDG
+394 KSIEEAIKDG

-447 GKQTADAIKDNKIGN
+447 GQQTADAIKDNKIGN
-462 LSISSIY
+462 LSIASIY
-469 GVKELQDKLPDAS
+469 GVKELKDKLPDAS

-497 FYNDNEEEKPSVG
+497 FYNDDKEEKPSVG

-530 SDKEYQ
+530 SEKEYH

-571 IFGQPVYSYSYQQA
+571 IFGKPVYSYSYQQA

-610 FKKGAEISLFD
+610 FKKGAEIDLFD
-621 QASESIKSEK
+621 QSSESIKSEK

-645 RVITENFNRV
+645 RVITESFNRV

-677 FAATDAHADMVVRLL
+677 FAATDSHADMVVRLL
-692 REAFKKAGNP
+692 KESFKNAGNP
-702 VEDDAIEKITGS
+702 VDDDAIEKITGS

-729 NPNIVVTVDLL
+729 NPNIAVTVDLL

-769 RATRLCPEIHKAVF
+769 RATRLCSEIHKSVF

-806 NVKHDIHYFVKRKDE
+806 NVSHDVHYFIDQKHQFEINDNFK
-821 FGISDISEQYQID
+821 QYQID
-834 LSAAVDRKIKC
+834 MTAAIDRKIKR
-845 MNDAKRKDFERLT
+845 MNDSKRKEFERLT
-858 EISSI
+858 EINSI
-863 DQWARDLVH
+863 DQWARDLPR
-872 LNRKAFLN
+872 LNNQEFLK
-880 EWKNI
+880 EWKNF
-885 EQLDKLQGDKPK
+885 EQLDRLSTGSQK
-897 QYISNAPDEYVGIER
+897 QYISNEPDEYLGIER
-912 GYGQGNSDPE
+912 GYGQGNSNPE

-929 KFVKEHVNTI
+929 KFIKENVNEI

-965 KNGFKEHDLQSAW
+965 KKGFKENDLQTAW
-978 KSANQVQTTADI
+978 KNANQVQTTADI
-990 ISFIRQAALGS
+990 ISFIRQAAVGS
-1001 KLVDHDVRIHN
+1001 ELVDHNVRIHN
-1012 AMQKVYGMANWN
+1012 AMQKVYGMADWN

-1036 QLISSTVL
+1036 QLLSSTVL

-1055 FFKRQGGYK
+1055 YFKRQGGYK
-1064 QMKKIFS
+1064 QMRKIFS

>member
-1 MAIQGKIEA
+1 
-10 ENMKNEDCRMSNFET
+10 MSNFQT
-25 TKKDYQQYAKLATS
+25 TEEEYRQYAKLATS

-53 IFGNFAEQL
+53 VFGNFAEQL

-84 ELKYRADY
+84 ELKYRGDY
-92 PPVVTKY
+92 PPIVTKY
-99 LDDIRRIRNLADHDH
+99 LDDIRNIRNLADHDH
-114 QFVVSK
+114 QFIVSK
-120 KQALEIDKKA
+120 KQALEVDKKA
-130 HLIWS
+130 YIIWN
-135 YFLEVYSQDNPA
+135 YFLEVYSQDEV
-147 KYQTPVDQANIFQV
+147 KEYKTPIDQANIFQL
-161 QQAQIDQLKKEL
+161 QQEQIEQLKKEL
-173 EAALNSQNPLEV
+173 EEARKAQKPVEV
-185 SKEIREQRRKVSVN
+185 SKEIQAKRHKISVQ

-212 QLIDK
+212 QLIDR
-217 QLQEAGWEADT
+217 QLQQAGWEADS
-228 EKLNNWKF
+228 ENLNNWKY
-236 KTEPKKGHNMAIA
+236 KTAPQKGHNMAIA

-302 LLVDNQMGDYK
+302 LLVDNDMGEYK

-337 WDARNPKEN
+337 WDARNPKES

-357 DLALKLTAKNPDEAN
+357 DLALKLTSQNPELAD
-372 QDLVNDNDFPKFADR
+372 QDLVDDQDFPKFADR

-394 KNIEEAIKDG
+394 KSIEEAIKDG

-447 GKQTADAIKDNKIGN
+447 GQQTADAIKDNKIGN
-462 LSISSIY
+462 LSIASIY
-469 GVKELQDKLPDAS
+469 GVKELKDKLPDAS

-497 FYNDNEEEKPSVG
+497 FYNDDKEEKPSVG

-530 SDKEYQ
+530 SEKEYH

-571 IFGQPVYSYSYQQA
+571 IFGKPVYSYSYQQA

-610 FKKGAEISLFD
+610 FKKGAEIDLFD
-621 QASESIKSEK
+621 QSSESIKSEK

-645 RVITENFNRV
+645 RVITESFNRV

-677 FAATDAHADMVVRLL
+677 FAATDSHADMVVRLL
-692 REAFKKAGNP
+692 KESFKNAGNP
-702 VEDDAIEKITGS
+702 VDDDAIEKITGS

-729 NPNIVVTVDLL
+729 NPNIAVTVDLL

-769 RATRLCPEIHKAVF
+769 RATRLCPEIHKSVF

-806 NVKHDIHYFVKRKDE
+806 NVSHDVHYFIDQKHQFEVNDNFK
-821 FGISDISEQYQID
+821 QYQID
-834 LSAAVDRKIKC
+834 MTAAIDRKIKR
-845 MNDAKRKDFERLT
+845 MNDSKRKEFERLT
-858 EISSI
+858 EINSI
-863 DQWARDLVH
+863 DQWARDLPR
-872 LNRKAFLN
+872 LNNQEFLK
-880 EWKNI
+880 EWKNF
-885 EQLDKLQGDKPK
+885 EQLDRLSTGSHK
-897 QYISNAPDEYVGIER
+897 QYISNEPDEYLGIER
-912 GYGQGNSDPE
+912 GYGQGNSNPE

-929 KFVKEHVNTI
+929 KFIKENVNEI

-965 KNGFKEHDLQSAW
+965 KKGFKENDLQTAW

-990 ISFIRQAALGS
+990 ISFIRQAAVGS
-1001 KLVDHDVRIHN
+1001 ELVDHNVRIHN
-1012 AMQKVYGMANWN
+1012 AMQKVYGMADWN

-1036 QLISSTVL
+1036 QLLSSTVL

-1055 FFKRQGGYK
+1055 YFKRQGGYK
-1064 QMKKIFS
+1064 QMRKIFS
-1071 DNADQI
+1071 DNADKI

>member
-1 MAIQGKIEA
+1 
-10 ENMKNEDCRMSNFET
+10 MSNFQT
-25 TKKDYQQYAKLATS
+25 TEEEYRQYAKLATS

-53 IFGNFAEQL
+53 VFGNFAEQL

-84 ELKYRADY
+84 ELKYRGDY
-92 PPVVTKY
+92 PPIVTKY
-99 LDDIRRIRNLADHDH
+99 LDDIRHIRNLADHDH
-114 QFVVSK
+114 QFIVSK
-120 KQALEIDKKA
+120 RQALEVDKKA
-130 HLIWS
+130 YIIWN
-135 YFLEVYSQDNPA
+135 YFLEVYSQDEV
-147 KYQTPVDQANIFQV
+147 KEYKTPIDQANIFQL
-161 QQAQIDQLKKEL
+161 QQEQIEQLKKEL
-173 EAALNSQNPLEV
+173 EEARKAQTPVEV
-185 SKEIREQRRKVSVN
+185 SKELQVKRHKISVQ

-212 QLIDK
+212 QLIDR
-217 QLQEAGWEADT
+217 QLQQAGWEADS
-228 EKLNNWKF
+228 ENLNNWKY
-236 KTEPKKGHNMAIA
+236 KTAPQKGHNMAIA

-302 LLVDNQMGDYK
+302 LLVDNDMGEYK

-337 WDARNPKEN
+337 WDARNPKES

-357 DLALKLTAKNPDEAN
+357 DLALKLTSQNPELAD
-372 QDLVNDNDFPKFADR
+372 QDLVDDQDFPKFADR

-394 KNIEEAIKDG
+394 KSIEEAIKDG

-447 GKQTADAIKDNKIGN
+447 GQQTADAIKDNKIGN
-462 LSISSIY
+462 LSIASIY
-469 GVKELQDKLPDAS
+469 GVKELKDKLPDAS

-497 FYNDNEEEKPSVG
+497 FYNDDKEEKPSVG

-530 SDKEYQ
+530 SEKEYH

-571 IFGQPVYSYSYQQA
+571 IFGKPVYSYSYQQA

-610 FKKGAEISLFD
+610 FKKGAEIDLFD
-621 QASESIKSEK
+621 QSSESIKSEK

-645 RVITENFNRV
+645 RVITESFNRV

-677 FAATDAHADMVVRLL
+677 FAATDSHADMVVRLL
-692 REAFKKAGNP
+692 KESFKNAGNP
-702 VEDDAIEKITGS
+702 VDDDAIEKITGS

-729 NPNIVVTVDLL
+729 NPNIAVTVDLL

-769 RATRLCPEIHKAVF
+769 RATRLCPEIHKSVF

-806 NVKHDIHYFVKRKDE
+806 NVSHDVHYFIDQKHQFEVNDNFK
-821 FGISDISEQYQID
+821 QYQID
-834 LSAAVDRKIKC
+834 MTAAIDRKIKR
-845 MNDAKRKDFERLT
+845 MNDSKRKEFERLT
-858 EISSI
+858 EINSI
-863 DQWARDLVH
+863 DQWARDLPR
-872 LNRKAFLN
+872 LNNQEFLK
-880 EWKNI
+880 EWKNF
-885 EQLDKLQGDKPK
+885 EQLDRLSTGSQK
-897 QYISNAPDEYVGIER
+897 QYISNEPDEYLGIER
-912 GYGQGNSDPE
+912 GYGQGNSNPE

-929 KFVKEHVNTI
+929 KFIKENVNEI

-965 KNGFKEHDLQSAW
+965 KKGFKENDLQTAW
-978 KSANQVQTTADI
+978 KNANQVQTTADI
-990 ISFIRQAALGS
+990 ISFIRQAAVGS
-1001 KLVDHDVRIHN
+1001 ELVDHNVRIHN
-1012 AMQKVYGMANWN
+1012 AMQKVYGMADWN

-1036 QLISSTVL
+1036 QLLSSTVL

-1055 FFKRQGGYK
+1055 YFKRQGGYK
-1064 QMKKIFS
+1064 QMRKIFS

>member
-1 MAIQGKIEA
+1 
-10 ENMKNEDCRMSNFET
+10 MSNFQT
-25 TKKDYQQYAKLATS
+25 TEEEYRQYAKLATS

-53 IFGNFAEQL
+53 VFGNFAEQL

-84 ELKYRADY
+84 ELKYRGDY
-92 PPVVTKY
+92 PPIVTKY
-99 LDDIRRIRNLADHDH
+99 LDDIRNIRNLADHDH
-114 QFVVSK
+114 QFIVSK
-120 KQALEIDKKA
+120 RQALEVDKKA
-130 HLIWS
+130 YIIWN
-135 YFLEVYSQDNPA
+135 YFLEVYSQDEV
-147 KYQTPVDQANIFQV
+147 KEYKTPIDQANIFQL
-161 QQAQIDQLKKEL
+161 QQEQIEQLKKEL
-173 EAALNSQNPLEV
+173 EEARKAQTPVEV
-185 SKEIREQRRKVSVN
+185 SKELQVKRHKISVQ

-212 QLIDK
+212 QLIDR
-217 QLQEAGWEADT
+217 QLQQAGWEADS
-228 EKLNNWKF
+228 ENLNNWKY
-236 KTEPKKGHNMAIA
+236 KTAPQKGHNMAIA

-302 LLVDNQMGDYK
+302 LLVDNDMGEYR

-337 WDARNPKEN
+337 WDARNPKES

-357 DLALKLTAKNPDEAN
+357 DLALKLTSQNPELAD
-372 QDLVNDNDFPKFADR
+372 QDLVDDQDFPKFADR

-394 KNIEEAIKDG
+394 KSIEEAIKDG

-447 GKQTADAIKDNKIGN
+447 GQQTADAIKDNKIGN
-462 LSISSIY
+462 LSIASIY
-469 GVKELQDKLPDAS
+469 GVKELKDKLPDAS

-497 FYNDNEEEKPSVG
+497 FYNDDKEEKPSVG

-530 SDKEYQ
+530 SEKEYH

-571 IFGQPVYSYSYQQA
+571 IFGKPVYSYSYQQA

-610 FKKGAEISLFD
+610 FKKGAEIDLFD
-621 QASESIKSEK
+621 QSSESIKSEK

-645 RVITENFNRV
+645 RVITESFNRV

-677 FAATDAHADMVVRLL
+677 FAATDSHADMVVRLL
-692 REAFKKAGNP
+692 KESFKNAGNP
-702 VEDDAIEKITGS
+702 VDDDAIEKITGS

-729 NPNIVVTVDLL
+729 NPNIAVTVDLL

-769 RATRLCPEIHKAVF
+769 RATRLCPEIHKSVF

-806 NVKHDIHYFVKRKDE
+806 NVSHDVHYFIDQKHQFEVNDNFK
-821 FGISDISEQYQID
+821 QYQID
-834 LSAAVDRKIKC
+834 MTAAIDRKIKR
-845 MNDAKRKDFERLT
+845 MNDSKRKEFERLT
-858 EISSI
+858 EINSI
-863 DQWARDLVH
+863 DQWARDLPR
-872 LNRKAFLN
+872 LNNQEFLK
-880 EWKNI
+880 EWKNF
-885 EQLDKLQGDKPK
+885 EQLDRLSTGSQK
-897 QYISNAPDEYVGIER
+897 QYISNEPDEYLGIER
-912 GYGQGNSDPE
+912 GYGQGNSNPE

-929 KFVKEHVNTI
+929 KFIKENVNEI

-965 KNGFKEHDLQSAW
+965 KKGFKENDLQTAW
-978 KSANQVQTTADI
+978 KNANQVQTTADI
-990 ISFIRQAALGS
+990 ISFIRQAAVGS
-1001 KLVDHDVRIHN
+1001 ELVDHNVRIHN
-1012 AMQKVYGMANWN
+1012 AMQKVYGMADWN

-1036 QLISSTVL
+1036 QLLSSTVL

-1055 FFKRQGGYK
+1055 YFKRQGGYK
-1064 QMKKIFS
+1064 QMRKIFS

>member
-1 MAIQGKIEA
+1 
-10 ENMKNEDCRMSNFET
+10 MKNEDCRMSNFQT
-25 TKKDYQQYAKLATS
+25 TEEEYRQYAKLATS

-53 IFGNFAEQL
+53 VFGNFAEQL

-84 ELKYRADY
+84 ELKYRGDY
-92 PPVVTKY
+92 PPIVTKY
-99 LDDIRRIRNLADHDH
+99 LDDIRNIRNLADHDH
-114 QFVVSK
+114 QFIVSK
-120 KQALEIDKKA
+120 RQALEVDKKA
-130 HLIWS
+130 YIIWN
-135 YFLEVYSQDNPA
+135 YFLEVYSQDEV
-147 KYQTPVDQANIFQV
+147 KEYKTPIDQANIFQL
-161 QQAQIDQLKKEL
+161 QQEQIEQLKKEL
-173 EAALNSQNPLEV
+173 EEARKAQTPVEV
-185 SKEIREQRRKVSVN
+185 SKELQVKRHKISVQ

-212 QLIDK
+212 QLIDR
-217 QLQEAGWEADT
+217 QLQQAGWEADS
-228 EKLNNWKF
+228 ENLNNWKY
-236 KTEPKKGHNMAIA
+236 KTAPQKGHNMAIA

-302 LLVDNQMGDYK
+302 LLVDNDMGEYK

-337 WDARNPKEN
+337 WDARNPKES
-346 AYALEEFHHPE
+346 AYTLEEFHHPE
-357 DLALKLTAKNPDEAN
+357 DLALKLTSQNPELAD
-372 QDLVNDNDFPKFADR
+372 QDLVDDQDFPKFADR

-394 KNIEEAIKDG
+394 KSIEEAIKDG

-447 GKQTADAIKDNKIGN
+447 GQQTADAIKDNKIGN
-462 LSISSIY
+462 LSIASIY
-469 GVKELQDKLPDAS
+469 GVKELKDKLPDAS

-497 FYNDNEEEKPSVG
+497 FYNDDKEEKPSVG

-530 SDKEYQ
+530 SEKEYH

-571 IFGQPVYSYSYQQA
+571 IFGKPVYSYSYQQA

-610 FKKGAEISLFD
+610 FKKGAEIDLFD
-621 QASESIKSEK
+621 QSSESIKSEK

-645 RVITENFNRV
+645 RVITESFNRV

-677 FAATDAHADMVVRLL
+677 FAATDSHADMVVRLL
-692 REAFKKAGNP
+692 KESFKNAGNP
-702 VEDDAIEKITGS
+702 VDDDAIEKITGS

-729 NPNIVVTVDLL
+729 NPNIAVTVDLL

-769 RATRLCPEIHKAVF
+769 RATRLCPEIHKSVF

-806 NVKHDIHYFVKRKDE
+806 NVSHDVHYFIDQKHQFEVNDNFK
-821 FGISDISEQYQID
+821 QYQID
-834 LSAAVDRKIKC
+834 MTAAIDRKIKR
-845 MNDAKRKDFERLT
+845 MNDSKRKEFERLT
-858 EISSI
+858 EINSI
-863 DQWARDLVH
+863 DQWARDLPR
-872 LNRKAFLN
+872 LNNQEFLK
-880 EWKNI
+880 EWKNF
-885 EQLDKLQGDKPK
+885 EQLDRLSTVSHK
-897 QYISNAPDEYVGIER
+897 QYISNEPDEYLGIER
-912 GYGQGNSDPE
+912 GYGQGNSNPE

-929 KFVKEHVNTI
+929 KFIKENVNEI

-965 KNGFKEHDLQSAW
+965 KKGFKENDLQTAW
-978 KSANQVQTTADI
+978 KNANQVQTTADI
-990 ISFIRQAALGS
+990 ISFIRQAAVGS
-1001 KLVDHDVRIHN
+1001 ELVDHNVRIHN
-1012 AMQKVYGMANWN
+1012 AMQKVYGMADWN

-1036 QLISSTVL
+1036 QLLSSTVL

-1055 FFKRQGGYK
+1055 YFKRQGGYK
-1064 QMKKIFS
+1064 QMRKIFS

>member
-1 MAIQGKIEA
+1 
-10 ENMKNEDCRMSNFET
+10 MKNEDCRMSNFQT
-25 TKKDYQQYAKLATS
+25 TEEEYRQYAKLATS

-53 IFGNFAEQL
+53 VFGNFAEQL

-84 ELKYRADY
+84 ELKYRGDY
-92 PPVVTKY
+92 PPIVTKY
-99 LDDIRRIRNLADHDH
+99 LDDIRNIRNLADHDH
-114 QFVVSK
+114 QFIVSK
-120 KQALEIDKKA
+120 RQALEVDKKA
-130 HLIWS
+130 YIIWN
-135 YFLEVYSQDNPA
+135 YFLEVYSQDEV
-147 KYQTPVDQANIFQV
+147 KEYKTPIDQANIFQL
-161 QQAQIDQLKKEL
+161 QQEQIEQLKKEL
-173 EAALNSQNPLEV
+173 EEARKAQTPVEV
-185 SKEIREQRRKVSVN
+185 SKELQVKRHKISVQ

-212 QLIDK
+212 QLIDR
-217 QLQEAGWEADT
+217 QLQQAGWEADS
-228 EKLNNWKF
+228 ENLNNWKY
-236 KTEPKKGHNMAIA
+236 KTAPQKGHNMAIA

-302 LLVDNQMGDYK
+302 LLVDNDMGEYK

-337 WDARNPKEN
+337 WDARNPKES

-357 DLALKLTAKNPDEAN
+357 DLALKLTSQNPELAD
-372 QDLVNDNDFPKFADR
+372 QDLVDDQDFPKFADR

-394 KNIEEAIKDG
+394 KSIEEAIKDG

-447 GKQTADAIKDNKIGN
+447 GQQTADAIKDNKIGN
-462 LSISSIY
+462 LSIASIY
-469 GVKELQDKLPDAS
+469 GVKELKDKLPDAS

-497 FYNDNEEEKPSVG
+497 FYNDDKEEKPSVG

-530 SDKEYQ
+530 SEKEYH

-571 IFGQPVYSYSYQQA
+571 IFGKPVYSYSYQQA

-610 FKKGAEISLFD
+610 FKKGAEIDLFD
-621 QASESIKSEK
+621 QSSESIKSEK

-645 RVITENFNRV
+645 RVITESFNRV

-677 FAATDAHADMVVRLL
+677 FAATDSHADMVVRLL
-692 REAFKKAGNP
+692 KESFKNAGNP
-702 VEDDAIEKITGS
+702 VDDDAIEKITGS

-729 NPNIVVTVDLL
+729 NPNIAVTVDLL

-769 RATRLCPEIHKAVF
+769 RATRLCPEIHKSVF

-806 NVKHDIHYFVKRKDE
+806 NVSHDVHYFIDQKHQFEVNDNFK
-821 FGISDISEQYQID
+821 QYQID
-834 LSAAVDRKIKC
+834 MTAAIDRKIKR
-845 MNDAKRKDFERLT
+845 MNDSKRKEFERLT
-858 EISSI
+858 EINSI
-863 DQWARDLVH
+863 DQWARDLPR
-872 LNRKAFLN
+872 LNNQEFLK
-880 EWKNI
+880 EWKNF
-885 EQLDKLQGDKPK
+885 EQLDRLSTGSQK
-897 QYISNAPDEYVGIER
+897 QYISNEPDEYLGIER
-912 GYGQGNSDPE
+912 GYGQGNSNPE

-929 KFVKEHVNTI
+929 KFIKENVNEI

-965 KNGFKEHDLQSAW
+965 KKGFKENDLQTAW

-990 ISFIRQAALGS
+990 ISFIRQAAVGS
-1001 KLVDHDVRIHN
+1001 ELVDHNVRIHN

-1036 QLISSTVL
+1036 QLLSSTVL

-1055 FFKRQGGYK
+1055 YFRRQGGYK
-1064 QMKKIFS
+1064 QMRKIFS

>member
-1 MAIQGKIEA
+1 
-10 ENMKNEDCRMSNFET
+10 MKNEDCRMSNFQT
-25 TKKDYQQYAKLATS
+25 TEEEYRQYAKLATS

-53 IFGNFAEQL
+53 VFGNFAEQL

-84 ELKYRADY
+84 ELKYRGDY
-92 PPVVTKY
+92 PPIVTKY
-99 LDDIRRIRNLADHDH
+99 LDDIRCIRNLADHDH
-114 QFVVSK
+114 QFIVSK
-120 KQALEIDKKA
+120 KQALEVDKKA
-130 HLIWS
+130 YIIWN
-135 YFLEVYSQDNPA
+135 YFLEVYSQDEV
-147 KYQTPVDQANIFQV
+147 KEYKTPIDQANIFQL
-161 QQAQIDQLKKEL
+161 QQEQIEQLKKEL
-173 EAALNSQNPLEV
+173 EEARKAQKPVEV
-185 SKEIREQRRKVSVN
+185 SKELQAKRHKISVQ

-212 QLIDK
+212 QLIDR
-217 QLQEAGWEADT
+217 QLQQAGWEADS
-228 EKLNNWKF
+228 ENLNNWKY
-236 KTEPKKGHNMAIA
+236 KTAPQKGHNMAIA

-302 LLVDNQMGDYK
+302 LLVDNDMGEYK

-337 WDARNPKEN
+337 WDARNPKES

-357 DLALKLTAKNPDEAN
+357 DLALKLTSQNPELAD
-372 QDLVNDNDFPKFADR
+372 QDLVDDQDFPKFADR

-394 KNIEEAIKDG
+394 KSIEEAIKDG

-447 GKQTADAIKDNKIGN
+447 GQQTADAIKDNKIGN
-462 LSISSIY
+462 LSIASIY
-469 GVKELQDKLPDAS
+469 GVKELKDKLPDAS

-497 FYNDNEEEKPSVG
+497 FYNDDKEEKPSVG

-530 SDKEYQ
+530 SEKEYH

-571 IFGQPVYSYSYQQA
+571 IFGKPVYSYSYQQA

-610 FKKGAEISLFD
+610 FKKGAEIDLFD
-621 QASESIKSEK
+621 QSSESIKSEK

-645 RVITENFNRV
+645 RVITESFNRV

-677 FAATDAHADMVVRLL
+677 FAATDSHADMVVRLL
-692 REAFKKAGNP
+692 KESFKNAGNP
-702 VEDDAIEKITGS
+702 VDDDAIEKITGS

-729 NPNIVVTVDLL
+729 NPNIAVTVDLL

-769 RATRLCPEIHKAVF
+769 RATRLCPEIHKSVF

-806 NVKHDIHYFVKRKDE
+806 NVSHDVHYFIDQKHQFEVNDNFK
-821 FGISDISEQYQID
+821 QYQID
-834 LSAAVDRKIKC
+834 MTAAIDRKIKR
-845 MNDAKRKDFERLT
+845 MNDSKRKEFERLT
-858 EISSI
+858 EINSI
-863 DQWARDLVH
+863 DQWARDLPR
-872 LNRKAFLN
+872 LNNQEFLK
-880 EWKNI
+880 EWKNF
-885 EQLDKLQGDKPK
+885 EQLDRLSTGSHK
-897 QYISNAPDEYVGIER
+897 QYISNEPDEYLGIER
-912 GYGQGNSDPE
+912 GYGQGNSNPE

-929 KFVKEHVNTI
+929 KFIKENVNEI

-965 KNGFKEHDLQSAW
+965 KKGFKENDLQTAW

-990 ISFIRQAALGS
+990 ISFIRQAAVGS
-1001 KLVDHDVRIHN
+1001 ELVDHNVRIHN
-1012 AMQKVYGMANWN
+1012 AMQKVYGMADWN

-1036 QLISSTVL
+1036 QLLSSTVL

-1055 FFKRQGGYK
+1055 YFKRQGGYK
-1064 QMKKIFS
+1064 QMRKIFS

>member
-1 MAIQGKIEA
+1 
-10 ENMKNEDCRMSNFET
+10 MKNEDCRMSNFQT
-25 TKKDYQQYAKLATS
+25 TEEEYRQYAKLATS

-53 IFGNFAEQL
+53 VFGNFAEQL

-84 ELKYRADY
+84 ELKYRGDY
-92 PPVVTKY
+92 PPIVTKY
-99 LDDIRRIRNLADHDH
+99 LDDIRCIRNLADHDH
-114 QFVVSK
+114 QFIVSK
-120 KQALEIDKKA
+120 KQALEVDKKA
-130 HLIWS
+130 YIIWN
-135 YFLEVYSQDNPA
+135 YFLEVYSQDEV
-147 KYQTPVDQANIFQV
+147 KEYKTPIDQANIFQL
-161 QQAQIDQLKKEL
+161 QQEQIEQLKKEL
-173 EAALNSQNPLEV
+173 EEARKAQKPVEV
-185 SKEIREQRRKVSVN
+185 SKELQAKRHKISVQ

-212 QLIDK
+212 QLIDR
-217 QLQEAGWEADT
+217 QLQQAGWEADS
-228 EKLNNWKF
+228 ENLNNWKY
-236 KTEPKKGHNMAIA
+236 KTAPQKGHNMAIA

-274 AKKWDQDIAGQMA
+274 AKKWDQDIAGQME

-302 LLVDNQMGDYK
+302 LLVDNDMGEYK

-337 WDARNPKEN
+337 WDARNPKES

-357 DLALKLTAKNPDEAN
+357 DLALKLTSQNPELAD
-372 QDLVNDNDFPKFADR
+372 QDLVDDQDFPKFADR

-394 KNIEEAIKDG
+394 KSIEEAIKDG

-418 TRTAIALMYRLLKHK
+418 TRTAIALIYRLLKHK

-447 GKQTADAIKDNKIGN
+447 GQQTADAIKDNKIGN
-462 LSISSIY
+462 LSIASIY
-469 GVKELQDKLPDAS
+469 GVKELKDKLPDAS

-497 FYNDNEEEKPSVG
+497 FYNDDKEDKPSVG

-530 SDKEYQ
+530 SEKEYH

-571 IFGQPVYSYSYQQA
+571 IFGKPVYSYSYQQA

-610 FKKGAEISLFD
+610 FKKGAEIDLFD
-621 QASESIKSEK
+621 QSSESIKSEK

-645 RVITENFNRV
+645 RVITESFNRV

-677 FAATDAHADMVVRLL
+677 FAATDSHADMVVRLL
-692 REAFKKAGNP
+692 KESFKNAGNP
-702 VEDDAIEKITGS
+702 VDDDAIEKITGS

-729 NPNIVVTVDLL
+729 NPNIAVTVDLL

-749 TNLVFLRRVQ
+749 TNLVFLRQVQ

-769 RATRLCPEIHKAVF
+769 RATRLCPEIHKSVF

-806 NVKHDIHYFVKRKDE
+806 NVSHDVHYFIDQKHQFEINDNFK
-821 FGISDISEQYQID
+821 QYQID
-834 LSAAVDRKIKC
+834 MTAAIDRKIKR
-845 MNDAKRKDFERLT
+845 MNDSKRKEFERLT
-858 EISSI
+858 EINSI
-863 DQWARDLVH
+863 DQWARDLPR
-872 LNRKAFLN
+872 LNNQEFLK
-880 EWKNI
+880 EWKNF
-885 EQLDKLQGDKPK
+885 EQLDRLSTGSHK
-897 QYISNAPDEYVGIER
+897 QYISNEPDEYLGIER
-912 GYGQGNSDPE
+912 GYGQGNSNPE

-929 KFVKEHVNTI
+929 KFIKENVNEI

-965 KNGFKEHDLQSAW
+965 KKGFKENDLQTAW
-978 KSANQVQTTADI
+978 KNANQVQTTADI
-990 ISFIRQAALGS
+990 ISFIRQAAVGS
-1001 KLVDHDVRIHN
+1001 ELVDHNVRIHN
-1012 AMQKVYGMANWN
+1012 AMQKVYGMADWN

-1036 QLISSTVL
+1036 QLLSSTVL

-1055 FFKRQGGYK
+1055 YFKRQGGYK
-1064 QMKKIFS
+1064 QMRKIFS

>member
-1 MAIQGKIEA
+1 
-10 ENMKNEDCRMSNFET
+10 MSNFQT
-25 TKKDYQQYAKLATS
+25 TEEEYRQYAKLATS

-53 IFGNFAEQL
+53 VFGNFAEQL

-84 ELKYRADY
+84 ELKYRGDY
-92 PPVVTKY
+92 PPIVTKY
-99 LDDIRRIRNLADHDH
+99 LDDIRHIRNLADHDH
-114 QFVVSK
+114 QFIVSK
-120 KQALEIDKKA
+120 RQALEVDKKA
-130 HLIWS
+130 YIIWN
-135 YFLEVYSQDNPA
+135 YFLEVYSQDEV
-147 KYQTPVDQANIFQV
+147 KEYKTPIDQANIFQL
-161 QQAQIDQLKKEL
+161 QQEQIEQLKKEL
-173 EAALNSQNPLEV
+173 EEARKAQTPVEV
-185 SKEIREQRRKVSVN
+185 SKELQAKRHKISVQ

-212 QLIDK
+212 QLIDR
-217 QLQEAGWEADT
+217 QLQQAGWEADS
-228 EKLNNWKF
+228 ENLNNWKY
-236 KTEPKKGHNMAIA
+236 KTAPQKGHNMAIA

-302 LLVDNQMGDYK
+302 LLVDNDMGEYK

-337 WDARNPKEN
+337 WDARNPKES

-357 DLALKLTAKNPDEAN
+357 DLALKLTSQNPELADK
-372 QDLVNDNDFPKFADR
+372 DLVDDQDFPKFADR

-394 KNIEEAIKDG
+394 KSIEESIKDG

-447 GKQTADAIKDNKIGN
+447 GQQTADAIKDNKIGN
-462 LSISSIY
+462 LSIASIY
-469 GVKELQDKLPDAS
+469 GVKELKDKLPDAS

-497 FYNDNEEEKPSVG
+497 FYNDDKEEKPSVG

-530 SDKEYQ
+530 SEKEYH

-571 IFGQPVYSYSYQQA
+571 IFGKPVYSYSYQQA

-610 FKKGAEISLFD
+610 FKKGAEIDLFD
-621 QASESIKSEK
+621 QSSESIKSEK

-645 RVITENFNRV
+645 RVITESFNRV

-677 FAATDAHADMVVRLL
+677 FAATDSHADMVVRLL
-692 REAFKKAGNP
+692 KESFKNAGNP
-702 VEDDAIEKITGS
+702 VDDDAIEKITGS

-729 NPNIVVTVDLL
+729 NPNIAVTVDLL

-769 RATRLCPEIHKAVF
+769 RATRLCPEIHKSVF

-806 NVKHDIHYFVKRKDE
+806 NVSHDVHYFIDQKHQFEVNDNFK
-821 FGISDISEQYQID
+821 QYQID
-834 LSAAVDRKIKC
+834 MTAAIDRKIKR
-845 MNDAKRKDFERLT
+845 MNDSKRKEFERLT
-858 EISSI
+858 EINSI
-863 DQWARDLVH
+863 DQWARDLPR
-872 LNRKAFLN
+872 LNNQEFLK
-880 EWKNI
+880 EWKNF
-885 EQLDKLQGDKPK
+885 EQLDRLSTGSHK
-897 QYISNAPDEYVGIER
+897 QYISNEPDEYLGIER
-912 GYGQGNSDPE
+912 GYGQGNSNPE

-929 KFVKEHVNTI
+929 KFIKENVNEI

-965 KNGFKEHDLQSAW
+965 KKGFKENDLQTAW

-990 ISFIRQAALGS
+990 ISFIRQAAVGS
-1001 KLVDHDVRIHN
+1001 ELVDHNVRIHN
-1012 AMQKVYGMANWN
+1012 AMQKVYGMADWN

-1036 QLISSTVL
+1036 QLLSSTVL

-1055 FFKRQGGYK
+1055 YFKRQGGYK
-1064 QMKKIFS
+1064 QMRKIFS

>member
-1 MAIQGKIEA
+1 
-10 ENMKNEDCRMSNFET
+10 MKNEDCRMSNFET

-147 KYQTPVDQANIFQV
+147 NYQTPIDQANIFQI

-173 EAALNSQNPLEV
+173 EVALNGQKPLEV
-185 SKEIREQRRKVSVN
+185 SKEVREQRRKISVK

-228 EKLNNWKF
+228 EKLNNWKL

-447 GKQTADAIKDNKIGN
+447 GKQTA
-462 LSISSIY
+462 
-469 GVKELQDKLPDAS
+469 
-482 TKIQIATVQGMIKRL
+482 
-497 FYNDNEEEKPSVG
+497 
-510 QYDFIIVDEAH
+510 
-521 RGYAEDKEL
+521 
-530 SDKEYQ
+530 
-536 FYDQN
+536 
-541 DYVSQYR
+541 
-548 RVVDYFDAT
+548 T
-557 AIGMTATPALQTTD
+557 AIGMTATPALQTVE
-571 IFGQPVYSYSYQQA
+571 IFGDPVYSYSYQQA
-585 VLDNYLVDHDAPT
+585 VLDGYLVDHDAP
-598 IIKTKL
+598 IIIQTEL
-604 SQEGIH
+604 SQKGIH
-610 FKKGAEISLFD
+610 FKKGAEVNLFD
-621 QASESIKSEK
+621 QEEKTINKEK
-631 LPDNMNFEVKDFNK
+631 LPDNMDFELKDFNK
-645 RVITENFNRV
+645 GVINENFNKV
-655 VCDYLAQNCL
+655 VCDQLAQQYL
-665 NPNDPELGKTLI
+665 DPSDSDLGKTLI
-677 FAATDAHADMVVRLL
+677 FAATDEHADMVVTLL
-692 REAFKKAGNP
+692 KQSFKDAGNP
-702 VEDDAIEKITGS
+702 VDDDAIEKITGS
-714 IRHPNN
+714 IRHPDT
-720 EIKLFKNEK
+720 EIKKFKNEK
-729 NPNIVVTVDLL
+729 YPNIVVTVDLL

-749 TNLVFLRRVQ
+749 TNIVFLRRVQ

-769 RATRLCPEIHKAVF
+769 RATRLCPKINKSKF
-783 NIYDA
+783 TIFDA

-806 NVKHDIHYFVKRKDE
+806 NPGHNVHYFLQHKEDFFEINDDVAP
-821 FGISDISEQYQID
+821 YQID
-834 LSAAVDRKIKC
+834 MSGAIERKVKILDEQK
-845 MNDAKRKDFERLT
+845 KKEFERLA
-858 EISSI
+858 EVKSI
-863 DQWARDLVH
+863 DAWARGLSKMNKEQFLEQWPKFERLDEL
-872 LNRKAFLN
+872 KA
-880 EWKNI
+880 K
-885 EQLDKLQGDKPK
+885 KSV
-897 QYISNAPDEYVGIER
+897 QYISDAEDKVVNVIR
-912 GYGQGNSDPE
+912 GYGKNNQKPE
-922 DYIESFN
+922 DYIENFDN
-929 KFVKEHVNTI
+929 FIKKNIDAI
-939 PALQIVATRPKDLTY
+939 PALQVVATRPKDLTF
-954 DELKKIKLELE
+954 DELKDIKLKLE
-965 KNGFKEHDLQSAW
+965 QNGFKENDLQTAW
-978 KSANQVQTTADI
+978 KTTKHVQTTADI
-990 ISFIRQAALGS
+990 ISFIRQATTGS
-1001 KLVDHDVRIHN
+1001 KLIDHDVRIHN
-1012 AMQKVYGMANWN
+1012 AMQKVYGLADWT
-1024 MVQKSWLKKIEN
+1024 VPQRKWLKKIEN
-1036 QLISSTVL
+1036 QLRVNTVL
-1044 GPNAETAFSSN
+1044 GPTAEEAFDKN
-1055 FFKRQGGYK
+1055 LYFKRQGGYK
-1064 QMKKIFS
+1064 QMKKIFQE
-1071 DNADQI
+1071 NADQI

>member
-1 MAIQGKIEA
+1 
-10 ENMKNEDCRMSNFET
+10 MSNFQT
-25 TKKDYQQYAKLATS
+25 TEEEYRQYAKLATS

-53 IFGNFAEQL
+53 VFGNFSEQL

-84 ELKYRADY
+84 ELKYRGDY
-92 PPVVTKY
+92 PPIVTKY
-99 LDDIRRIRNLADHDH
+99 LDDIRHIRNLADHDH
-114 QFVVSK
+114 QFIVSK
-120 KQALEIDKKA
+120 KQALEVDKKA
-130 HLIWS
+130 YIIWN
-135 YFLEVYSQDNPA
+135 YFLEVYSQDEV
-147 KYQTPVDQANIFQV
+147 KEYKTPIDQANIFQL
-161 QQAQIDQLKKEL
+161 QQEQIEQLKKEL
-173 EAALNSQNPLEV
+173 EEARKAQKPVEV
-185 SKEIREQRRKVSVN
+185 SKELQAKRHKISVQ

-212 QLIDK
+212 QLIDR
-217 QLQEAGWEADT
+217 QLQQAGWEADS
-228 EKLNNWKF
+228 ENLNNWKY
-236 KTEPKKGHNMAIA
+236 KTAPQKGHNMAIA

-302 LLVDNQMGDYK
+302 LLVDNDMGEYK

-337 WDARNPKEN
+337 WDARNPKES

-357 DLALKLTAKNPDEAN
+357 DLALKLTSQNPELAD
-372 QDLVNDNDFPKFADR
+372 QDLVDDQDFPKFADR

-394 KNIEEAIKDG
+394 KSIEEAIKDG

-447 GKQTADAIKDNKIGN
+447 GQQTADAIKDNKIGN
-462 LSISSIY
+462 LSIASIY
-469 GVKELQDKLPDAS
+469 GVKELKDKLPDAS

-497 FYNDNEEEKPSVG
+497 FYNDDKEEKPSVG

-530 SDKEYQ
+530 SEKEYH

-571 IFGQPVYSYSYQQA
+571 IFGKPVYSYSYQQA

-610 FKKGAEISLFD
+610 FKKGAEIDLFD
-621 QASESIKSEK
+621 QSSELIKSEK

-645 RVITENFNRV
+645 RVITESFNRV

-677 FAATDAHADMVVRLL
+677 FAATDSHADMVVRLL
-692 REAFKKAGNP
+692 KESFKNAGNP
-702 VEDDAIEKITGS
+702 VDDDAIEKITGS

-729 NPNIVVTVDLL
+729 NPNIAVTVDLL

-769 RATRLCPEIHKAVF
+769 RATRLCPEIHKSVF

-806 NVKHDIHYFVKRKDE
+806 NVSHDVHYFIDQKHQFEVNDNFK
-821 FGISDISEQYQID
+821 QYQID
-834 LSAAVDRKIKC
+834 MTAAIDRKIKR
-845 MNDAKRKDFERLT
+845 MNDSKRKEFERLT
-858 EISSI
+858 EINSI
-863 DQWARDLVH
+863 DQWARDLPR
-872 LNRKAFLN
+872 LNNQEFLK
-880 EWKNI
+880 EWKNF
-885 EQLDKLQGDKPK
+885 EQLDRLSTGSHK
-897 QYISNAPDEYVGIER
+897 QYISNEPDEYLGIER
-912 GYGQGNSDPE
+912 GYGQGNSNPE

-929 KFVKEHVNTI
+929 KFIKENVNEI

-965 KNGFKEHDLQSAW
+965 KKGFKENDLQTAW

-990 ISFIRQAALGS
+990 ISFIRQAAVGS
-1001 KLVDHDVRIHN
+1001 ELVDHNVRIHN
-1012 AMQKVYGMANWN
+1012 AMQKVYGMADWN

-1036 QLISSTVL
+1036 QLLSSTVL
-1044 GPNAETAFSSN
+1044 GPNAETAFSSTY
-1055 FFKRQGGYK
+1055 FKRQGGYK
-1064 QMKKIFS
+1064 QMRKIFS

>member
-1 MAIQGKIEA
+1 
-10 ENMKNEDCRMSNFET
+10 MKNEDCRMSNFQT
-25 TKKDYQQYAKLATS
+25 TEEEYRQYAKLATS

-53 IFGNFAEQL
+53 VFGNFAEQL

-84 ELKYRADY
+84 ELKYRGDY
-92 PPVVTKY
+92 PPIVTKY
-99 LDDIRRIRNLADHDH
+99 LDDIRNIRNLADHDH
-114 QFVVSK
+114 QFIVSK
-120 KQALEIDKKA
+120 RQALEVDKKA
-130 HLIWS
+130 YIIWN
-135 YFLEVYSQDNPA
+135 YFLEVYSQDEV
-147 KYQTPVDQANIFQV
+147 KEYKTPIDQANIFQL
-161 QQAQIDQLKKEL
+161 QQEQIEQLKKEL
-173 EAALNSQNPLEV
+173 EEARKAQTPVEV
-185 SKEIREQRRKVSVN
+185 SKELQVKRHKISVQ

-212 QLIDK
+212 QLIDR
-217 QLQEAGWEADT
+217 QLQQAGWEADS
-228 EKLNNWKF
+228 ENLNNWKY
-236 KTEPKKGHNMAIA
+236 KTAPQKGHNMAIA

-302 LLVDNQMGDYK
+302 LLVDNDMGEYK

-337 WDARNPKEN
+337 WDARNPKES

-357 DLALKLTAKNPDEAN
+357 DLALKLTSQNPEIADK
-372 QDLVNDNDFPKFADR
+372 DLVDDRDFPRFADR

-394 KNIEEAIKDG
+394 KSIEEAIKDG

-447 GKQTADAIKDNKIGN
+447 GQQTADAIKDNKISN
-462 LSISSIY
+462 LSIASIY
-469 GVKELQDKLPDAS
+469 GVKELKDKLPDAS
-482 TKIQIATVQGMIKRL
+482 TKIQIVTVQGMIKRL
-497 FYNDNEEEKPSVG
+497 FYNDDKEEKPSVG

-530 SDKEYQ
+530 SEKEYH

-557 AIGMTATPALQTTD
+557 SIGMTATPALQTTD
-571 IFGQPVYSYSYQQA
+571 IFGKPVYSYSYQQA

-610 FKKGAEISLFD
+610 FKKGAEIDLFD

-645 RVITENFNRV
+645 RVITESFNRV

-677 FAATDAHADMVVRLL
+677 FAATDSHADMVVRLL
-692 REAFKKAGNP
+692 KESFKNAGNP
-702 VEDDAIEKITGS
+702 VDDDAIEKITGS

-769 RATRLCPEIHKAVF
+769 RATRLCPEIHKSVF

-806 NVKHDIHYFVKRKDE
+806 NVSHDVHYFIDQKHQFEVNDNFK
-821 FGISDISEQYQID
+821 QYQID
-834 LSAAVDRKIKC
+834 MTAAIDRKIKR
-845 MNDAKRKDFERLT
+845 MNDSKRKEFERLT
-858 EISSI
+858 EINSI
-863 DQWARDLVH
+863 DQWARDLPR
-872 LNRKAFLN
+872 LNNQEFLK
-880 EWKNI
+880 EWKNF
-885 EQLDKLQGDKPK
+885 EQLDRLSTGSHK
-897 QYISNAPDEYVGIER
+897 QYISNEPDEYLGIER
-912 GYGQGNSDPE
+912 GYGQGNSNPE

-929 KFVKEHVNTI
+929 KFIKENVNEI

-965 KNGFKEHDLQSAW
+965 KKGFKENDLQTAW
-978 KSANQVQTTADI
+978 KNANQVQTTADI
-990 ISFIRQAALGS
+990 ISFIRQAAVGS
-1001 KLVDHDVRIHN
+1001 ELVDHNVRIHN
-1012 AMQKVYGMANWN
+1012 AMQKVYGMADWN

-1036 QLISSTVL
+1036 QLLSSTVL

-1055 FFKRQGGYK
+1055 YFKRQGGYK
-1064 QMKKIFS
+1064 QMRKIFS
-1071 DNADQI
+1071 DNADKI

>member
-1 MAIQGKIEA
+1 
-10 ENMKNEDCRMSNFET
+10 MSNFQT
-25 TKKDYQQYAKLATS
+25 TEEEYRQYAKLATS

-53 IFGNFAEQL
+53 VFGNFAEQL

-84 ELKYRADY
+84 ELKYRGDY
-92 PPVVTKY
+92 PPIVTKY
-99 LDDIRRIRNLADHDH
+99 LDDIRHIRNLANHDH
-114 QFVVSK
+114 QFIVSK
-120 KQALEIDKKA
+120 KQALEVDKKA
-130 HLIWS
+130 YIIWN
-135 YFLEVYSQDNPA
+135 YFLEVYSQDEV
-147 KYQTPVDQANIFQV
+147 KEYKTPIDQANIFQL
-161 QQAQIDQLKKEL
+161 QQEQIEQLKKEL
-173 EAALNSQNPLEV
+173 EEARTAQKPVEV
-185 SKEIREQRRKVSVN
+185 SKEIQAKRHKISVQ

-212 QLIDK
+212 QLIDR
-217 QLQEAGWEADT
+217 QLQQAGWEADS
-228 EKLNNWKF
+228 ENLNNWKY
-236 KTEPKKGHNMAIA
+236 KNAPQKGHNMAIA

-287 QPKEYSREVPFRSDY
+287 QPKEYSRGVPFRSDY
-302 LLVDNQMGDYK
+302 LLVDNDMGEYK

-337 WDARNPKEN
+337 WDARNPKES

-357 DLALKLTAKNPDEAN
+357 DLALKLTSQNPELAD
-372 QDLVNDNDFPKFADR
+372 QDLVDDQDFPKFADR

-394 KNIEEAIKDG
+394 KSIEEAIKDG
-404 KKRILLAMATGTGK
+404 KKRVLLAMATGTGK

-447 GKQTADAIKDNKIGN
+447 GQQTADAIKDNKIGN
-462 LSISSIY
+462 LSIASIY
-469 GVKELQDKLPDAS
+469 GVKELKDKLPDAS

-497 FYNDNEEEKPSVG
+497 FYNDDKEEKPSVG

-530 SDKEYQ
+530 SEKEYH

-557 AIGMTATPALQTTD
+557 AIGMAATPALQTTD
-571 IFGQPVYSYSYQQA
+571 IFGKPVYSYSYQQA

-610 FKKGAEISLFD
+610 FKKGAEIDLFD
-621 QASESIKSEK
+621 QSSESIKSEK

-645 RVITENFNRV
+645 RVITESFNRV

-677 FAATDAHADMVVRLL
+677 FAATDSHADMVVRLL
-692 REAFKKAGNP
+692 KESFKNAGNP
-702 VEDDAIEKITGS
+702 VDDDAIEKITGS

-729 NPNIVVTVDLL
+729 NPNIAVTVDLL

-769 RATRLCPEIHKAVF
+769 RATRLCPEIHKSVF

-806 NVKHDIHYFVKRKDE
+806 NVSHDVHYFIDQKHQFEVNDNFK
-821 FGISDISEQYQID
+821 QYQID
-834 LSAAVDRKIKC
+834 MTAAIDRKIKR
-845 MNDAKRKDFERLT
+845 MNDSKRKEFERLT
-858 EISSI
+858 EINSI
-863 DQWARDLVH
+863 DQWARDLPR
-872 LNRKAFLN
+872 LNNQEFLK
-880 EWKNI
+880 EWKNF
-885 EQLDKLQGDKPK
+885 EQLDRLSTGSHK
-897 QYISNAPDEYVGIER
+897 QYISNEPDEYLGIER
-912 GYGQGNSDPE
+912 GYGQGNSNPE

-929 KFVKEHVNTI
+929 KFIKENVNEI

-965 KNGFKEHDLQSAW
+965 KKGFKENDLQTAW

-990 ISFIRQAALGS
+990 ISFIRQAAVGS
-1001 KLVDHDVRIHN
+1001 ELVDHNVRIHN
-1012 AMQKVYGMANWN
+1012 AMQKVYGMADWN
-1024 MVQKSWLKKIEN
+1024 MVQRQWLKRIEN
-1036 QLISSTVL
+1036 QLLANTVL
-1044 GPNAETAFSSN
+1044 GPRAEEVFN
-1055 FFKRQGGYK
+1055 ENYYFKRQGGYK
-1064 QMKKIFS
+1064 QMKKIFA

>member
-1 MAIQGKIEA
+1 
-10 ENMKNEDCRMSNFET
+10 MKNEDCRMSNFQT
-25 TKKDYQQYAKLATS
+25 TEEEYRQYAKLATS

-53 IFGNFAEQL
+53 VFGNFAEQL

-84 ELKYRADY
+84 ELKYRGDY
-92 PPVVTKY
+92 PPIVTKY
-99 LDDIRRIRNLADHDH
+99 LDDIRCIRNLADHDH
-114 QFVVSK
+114 QFIVSK
-120 KQALEIDKKA
+120 KQALEVDKKA
-130 HLIWS
+130 YIIWN
-135 YFLEVYSQDNPA
+135 YFLEVYSQDEV
-147 KYQTPVDQANIFQV
+147 KEYKTPIDQANIFQL
-161 QQAQIDQLKKEL
+161 QQEQIEQLKKEL
-173 EAALNSQNPLEV
+173 EEARKAQKPVEV
-185 SKEIREQRRKVSVN
+185 SKELQAKRHKISVQ

-212 QLIDK
+212 QLIDR
-217 QLQEAGWEADT
+217 QLQQAGWEADS
-228 EKLNNWKF
+228 ENLNNWKY
-236 KTEPKKGHNMAIA
+236 KTAPQKGHNMAIA

-302 LLVDNQMGDYK
+302 LLVDNDMGEYK

-337 WDARNPKEN
+337 WDARNPKES

-357 DLALKLTAKNPDEAN
+357 DLALKLTSQNPELAD
-372 QDLVNDNDFPKFADR
+372 QDLVDDQDFPKFADR

-394 KNIEEAIKDG
+394 KSIEEAIKDG

-447 GKQTADAIKDNKIGN
+447 GQQTADAIKDNKIGN
-462 LSISSIY
+462 LSIASIY
-469 GVKELQDKLPDAS
+469 GVKELKDKLPDAS

-497 FYNDNEEEKPSVG
+497 FYNDDKEEKPSVG

-530 SDKEYQ
+530 SEKEYH

-571 IFGQPVYSYSYQQA
+571 IFGKPVYSYSYQQA

-610 FKKGAEISLFD
+610 FKKGAEIDLFD
-621 QASESIKSEK
+621 QSSESIKSEK

-645 RVITENFNRV
+645 RVITESFNRV

-677 FAATDAHADMVVRLL
+677 FAATDSHADMIVRLL
-692 REAFKKAGNP
+692 KESFKNAGNP
-702 VEDDAIEKITGS
+702 VDDDAIEKITGS

-729 NPNIVVTVDLL
+729 NPNIAVTVDLL

-769 RATRLCPEIHKAVF
+769 RATRLCPEIHKSVF

-806 NVKHDIHYFVKRKDE
+806 NVSHDVHYFIDQKHQFEVNDNFK
-821 FGISDISEQYQID
+821 QYQID
-834 LSAAVDRKIKC
+834 MTAAIDRKIKR
-845 MNDAKRKDFERLT
+845 MNDSKRKEFERLT
-858 EISSI
+858 EINSI
-863 DQWARDLVH
+863 DQWARDLPR
-872 LNRKAFLN
+872 LNNQEFLK
-880 EWKNI
+880 EWKNF
-885 EQLDKLQGDKPK
+885 EQLDRLSTGSQK
-897 QYISNAPDEYVGIER
+897 QYISNEPDEYLGIER
-912 GYGQGNSDPE
+912 GYGQGNSNPE

-929 KFVKEHVNTI
+929 KFIKENVNEI

-965 KNGFKEHDLQSAW
+965 KKGFKENDLQTAW
-978 KSANQVQTTADI
+978 KNANQVQTTADI
-990 ISFIRQAALGS
+990 ISFIRQAAVGS
-1001 KLVDHDVRIHN
+1001 ELVDHNVRIHN
-1012 AMQKVYGMANWN
+1012 AMQKVYGMADWN

-1036 QLISSTVL
+1036 QLLSSTVL

-1055 FFKRQGGYK
+1055 YFKRQGGYK
-1064 QMKKIFS
+1064 QMRKIFS

>member
-1 MAIQGKIEA
+1 
-10 ENMKNEDCRMSNFET
+10 MKNEDCRMSNFQT
-25 TKKDYQQYAKLATS
+25 TEEEYRQYAKLATS

-53 IFGNFAEQL
+53 VFGNFAEQL

-84 ELKYRADY
+84 ELKYRGDY
-92 PPVVTKY
+92 PPIVTKY
-99 LDDIRRIRNLADHDH
+99 LDDIRNIRNLADHDH
-114 QFVVSK
+114 QFIVSK
-120 KQALEIDKKA
+120 RQALEVDKKA
-130 HLIWS
+130 YIIWN
-135 YFLEVYSQDNPA
+135 YFLEVYSQDEV
-147 KYQTPVDQANIFQV
+147 KEYKTPIDQANIFQL
-161 QQAQIDQLKKEL
+161 QQEQIEQLKKEL
-173 EAALNSQNPLEV
+173 EEARKAQTPVEV
-185 SKEIREQRRKVSVN
+185 SKELQVKRHKISVQ

-212 QLIDK
+212 QLIDR
-217 QLQEAGWEADT
+217 QLQQAGWEADS
-228 EKLNNWKF
+228 ENLNNWKY
-236 KTEPKKGHNMAIA
+236 KTAPQKGHNMAIA

-302 LLVDNQMGDYK
+302 LLVDNDMGEYK

-337 WDARNPKEN
+337 WDARNPKES

-357 DLALKLTAKNPDEAN
+357 DLALKLTSQNPEIADK
-372 QDLVNDNDFPKFADR
+372 DLVDDQDFPRFADR

-394 KNIEEAIKDG
+394 KSIEEAIKDG

-447 GKQTADAIKDNKIGN
+447 GQQTADAIQDNKIGN
-462 LSISSIY
+462 LSIASIY
-469 GVKELQDKLPDAS
+469 GVKELKDKLPDAS

-497 FYNDNEEEKPSVG
+497 FYNDDKEEKPSVG

-530 SDKEYQ
+530 SEKEYH

-571 IFGQPVYSYSYQQA
+571 IFGKPVYSYSYQQA

-610 FKKGAEISLFD
+610 FKKGAEIDLFD
-621 QASESIKSEK
+621 QSSESIKSEK

-645 RVITENFNRV
+645 RVITESFNRV

-677 FAATDAHADMVVRLL
+677 FAATDSHADMVVRLL
-692 REAFKKAGNP
+692 KESFKNAGNP
-702 VEDDAIEKITGS
+702 VDDDAIEKITGS

-729 NPNIVVTVDLL
+729 NPNIAVTVDLL

-769 RATRLCPEIHKAVF
+769 RATRLCPEIHKSVF

-806 NVKHDIHYFVKRKDE
+806 NVSHDVHYFIDQKHQFEVNDNFK
-821 FGISDISEQYQID
+821 QYQID
-834 LSAAVDRKIKC
+834 MTAAIDRKIKR
-845 MNDAKRKDFERLT
+845 MNDSKRKEFEHLT
-858 EISSI
+858 EINSI
-863 DQWARDLVH
+863 DQWARDLPR
-872 LNRKAFLN
+872 LNNQEFLK
-880 EWKNI
+880 EWKNF
-885 EQLDKLQGDKPK
+885 EQLDRLSTGSQK
-897 QYISNAPDEYVGIER
+897 QYISNEPDEYLGIER
-912 GYGQGNSDPE
+912 GYGQGNSNPE

-929 KFVKEHVNTI
+929 KFIKENVNEI

-965 KNGFKEHDLQSAW
+965 KKGFKENDLQTAW

-990 ISFIRQAALGS
+990 ISFIRQAAVGS
-1001 KLVDHDVRIHN
+1001 ELVDHNVRIHN
-1012 AMQKVYGMANWN
+1012 AMQKVYGMADWN

-1036 QLISSTVL
+1036 QLLSSTVL

-1055 FFKRQGGYK
+1055 YFKRQGGYK
-1064 QMKKIFS
+1064 QMRKIFS

>member
-1 MAIQGKIEA
+1 
-10 ENMKNEDCRMSNFET
+10 MSNFQT
-25 TKKDYQQYAKLATS
+25 TEEEYRQYAKLATS

-53 IFGNFAEQL
+53 VFGNFSEQL

-84 ELKYRADY
+84 ELKYRGDY
-92 PPVVTKY
+92 PPIVTKY
-99 LDDIRRIRNLADHDH
+99 LDDIRHIRNLADHDH
-114 QFVVSK
+114 QFIVSK
-120 KQALEIDKKA
+120 KQALEVDKKA
-130 HLIWS
+130 YIIWN
-135 YFLEVYSQDNPA
+135 YFLEVYSQDEV
-147 KYQTPVDQANIFQV
+147 KEYKTPIDQANIFQL
-161 QQAQIDQLKKEL
+161 QQEQIEQLKKEL
-173 EAALNSQNPLEV
+173 EEARKAQKPVEV
-185 SKEIREQRRKVSVN
+185 SKELQAKRHKISVQ

-212 QLIDK
+212 QLIDR
-217 QLQEAGWEADT
+217 QLQQAGWEADS
-228 EKLNNWKF
+228 ENLNNWKY
-236 KTEPKKGHNMAIA
+236 KTAPQKGHNMAIA

-302 LLVDNQMGDYK
+302 LLVDNDMGEYK

-337 WDARNPKEN
+337 WDVRNPKES

-357 DLALKLTAKNPDEAN
+357 DLALKLTSQNPELAD
-372 QDLVNDNDFPKFADR
+372 QDLVDDQDFPKFADR

-394 KNIEEAIKDG
+394 KSIEEAIKDG

-447 GKQTADAIKDNKIGN
+447 GQQTADAIKDNKIGN
-462 LSISSIY
+462 LSIASIY
-469 GVKELQDKLPDAS
+469 GVKELKDKLPDAS

-497 FYNDNEEEKPSVG
+497 FYNDDKEEKPSVG

-530 SDKEYQ
+530 SEKEYH

-571 IFGQPVYSYSYQQA
+571 IFGKPVYSYSYQQA

-610 FKKGAEISLFD
+610 FKKGAEIDLFD
-621 QASESIKSEK
+621 QSSESIKSEK

-645 RVITENFNRV
+645 RVITESFNRV

-677 FAATDAHADMVVRLL
+677 FAATDSHADMVVRLL
-692 REAFKKAGNP
+692 KESFKNAGNP
-702 VEDDAIEKITGS
+702 VDDDAIEKITGS

-729 NPNIVVTVDLL
+729 NPNIAVTVDLL

-769 RATRLCPEIHKAVF
+769 RATRLCPEIHKSVF

-806 NVKHDIHYFVKRKDE
+806 NVSHDVHYFIDQKHQFEVNDNFK
-821 FGISDISEQYQID
+821 QYQID
-834 LSAAVDRKIKC
+834 MTAAIDRKIKR
-845 MNDAKRKDFERLT
+845 MNDSKRKEFERLT
-858 EISSI
+858 EINSI
-863 DQWARDLVH
+863 DQWARDLPR
-872 LNRKAFLN
+872 LNNQEFLK
-880 EWKNI
+880 EWKNF
-885 EQLDKLQGDKPK
+885 EQLDRLSTGSHK
-897 QYISNAPDEYVGIER
+897 QYISNEPDEYLGIER
-912 GYGQGNSDPE
+912 GYGQGNSNPE

-929 KFVKEHVNTI
+929 KFIKENVNEI

-965 KNGFKEHDLQSAW
+965 KKGFKENDLQTAW

-990 ISFIRQAALGS
+990 ISFIRQAAVGS
-1001 KLVDHDVRIHN
+1001 ELVDHNVRIHN
-1012 AMQKVYGMANWN
+1012 AMQKVYGMADWN

-1036 QLISSTVL
+1036 QLLSSTVL

-1055 FFKRQGGYK
+1055 YFKQQGGYK
-1064 QMKKIFS
+1064 QMRKIFS

>member
-1 MAIQGKIEA
+1 
-10 ENMKNEDCRMSNFET
+10 MSNFQT
-25 TKKDYQQYAKLATS
+25 TEEEYRQYAKLATS

-53 IFGNFAEQL
+53 VFGNFAEQL

-84 ELKYRADY
+84 ELKYRGDY
-92 PPVVTKY
+92 PPIVTKY
-99 LDDIRRIRNLADHDH
+99 LDDIRNIRNLADHDH
-114 QFVVSK
+114 QFIVSK
-120 KQALEIDKKA
+120 RQALEVDKKA
-130 HLIWS
+130 YIIWN
-135 YFLEVYSQDNPA
+135 YFLEVYSQDEV
-147 KYQTPVDQANIFQV
+147 KEYKTPIDQANIFQL
-161 QQAQIDQLKKEL
+161 QQEQIEQLKKEL
-173 EAALNSQNPLEV
+173 EEARKAQTPVEV
-185 SKEIREQRRKVSVN
+185 SKELQVKRHKISVQ

-212 QLIDK
+212 QLIDR
-217 QLQEAGWEADT
+217 QLQQAGWEADS
-228 EKLNNWKF
+228 ENLNNWKY
-236 KTEPKKGHNMAIA
+236 KTAPQKGHNMAIA

-302 LLVDNQMGDYK
+302 LLVDNDMGEYK

-337 WDARNPKEN
+337 WDARNPKES

-357 DLALKLTAKNPDEAN
+357 DLALKLTSQNPELAD
-372 QDLVNDNDFPKFADR
+372 QDLVDDQDFPKFADR

-394 KNIEEAIKDG
+394 KSIEEAIKDG

-447 GKQTADAIKDNKIGN
+447 GQQTADAIKDNKIGN
-462 LSISSIY
+462 LSIASIY
-469 GVKELQDKLPDAS
+469 GVKELKDKLPDAS

-497 FYNDNEEEKPSVG
+497 FYNDDKEEKPSVG

-530 SDKEYQ
+530 SEKEYH

-571 IFGQPVYSYSYQQA
+571 IFGKPVYSYSYQQA

-610 FKKGAEISLFD
+610 FKKGAEIDLFD
-621 QASESIKSEK
+621 QSSESIKSEK

-645 RVITENFNRV
+645 RVITESFNRV

-677 FAATDAHADMVVRLL
+677 FAATDSHADMVVRLL
-692 REAFKKAGNP
+692 KESFKNAGNP
-702 VEDDAIEKITGS
+702 VDDDAIEKITGS

-729 NPNIVVTVDLL
+729 NPNIAVTVDLL

-769 RATRLCPEIHKAVF
+769 RATRLCPEIHKSVF

-806 NVKHDIHYFVKRKDE
+806 NVSHDVHYFIDQKHQFEINDNFK
-821 FGISDISEQYQID
+821 QYQID
-834 LSAAVDRKIKC
+834 MTAAIDRKIKR
-845 MNDAKRKDFERLT
+845 MNDSKRKEFERLT
-858 EISSI
+858 EINSI
-863 DQWARDLVH
+863 DQWARDLPR
-872 LNRKAFLN
+872 LNNQEFLK
-880 EWKNI
+880 EWKNF
-885 EQLDKLQGDKPK
+885 EQLDRLSTGSHK
-897 QYISNAPDEYVGIER
+897 QYISNEPDEYLGIER
-912 GYGQGNSDPE
+912 GYGQGNSNPE

-929 KFVKEHVNTI
+929 KFIKENVNEI

-965 KNGFKEHDLQSAW
+965 KKGFKENDLQTAW

-990 ISFIRQAALGS
+990 ISFIRQAAVGS
-1001 KLVDHDVRIHN
+1001 ELVDHNVRIHN
-1012 AMQKVYGMANWN
+1012 AMQKVYGMADWN

-1036 QLISSTVL
+1036 QLLSSTVL

-1055 FFKRQGGYK
+1055 YFKRQGGYK
-1064 QMKKIFS
+1064 QMRKIFS

>member
-1 MAIQGKIEA
+1 
-10 ENMKNEDCRMSNFET
+10 MSNFQT
-25 TKKDYQQYAKLATS
+25 TEEEYRQYAKLATS
-39 AESLIYSDPKSSVA
+39 AESLICSDPKSSVA
-53 IFGNFAEQL
+53 VFGNFAEQL

-84 ELKYRADY
+84 ELKYRGDY
-92 PPVVTKY
+92 PPIVTKY
-99 LDDIRRIRNLADHDH
+99 LDDIRNVRNLADHDH
-114 QFVVSK
+114 QFIVSK
-120 KQALEIDKKA
+120 RQALEVDKKA
-130 HLIWS
+130 YIIWN
-135 YFLEVYSQDNPA
+135 YFLEVYSQDEV
-147 KYQTPVDQANIFQV
+147 KEYKTPIDQANIFQL
-161 QQAQIDQLKKEL
+161 QQEQIEQLKKEL
-173 EAALNSQNPLEV
+173 EEARKAQTPVEV
-185 SKEIREQRRKVSVN
+185 SKELQVKRHKISVQ

-212 QLIDK
+212 QLIDR
-217 QLQEAGWEADT
+217 QLQQAGWEADS
-228 EKLNNWKF
+228 ENLNNWKY
-236 KTEPKKGHNMAIA
+236 KTAPQKGHNMAIA

-302 LLVDNQMGDYK
+302 LLVDNDMGEYK

-337 WDARNPKEN
+337 WDARNPKES

-357 DLALKLTAKNPDEAN
+357 DLALKLTSQNPELADK
-372 QDLVNDNDFPKFADR
+372 DLVDDQDFPKFADR

-394 KNIEEAIKDG
+394 KSIEESIKDG

-447 GKQTADAIKDNKIGN
+447 GQQTADAIKDNKIGN
-462 LSISSIY
+462 LSIASIY
-469 GVKELQDKLPDAS
+469 GVKELKDKLPDAS

-497 FYNDNEEEKPSVG
+497 FYNDDKEEKPSVG

-530 SDKEYQ
+530 SEKEYH

-571 IFGQPVYSYSYQQA
+571 IFGKPVYSYSYQQA

-610 FKKGAEISLFD
+610 FKKGAEIDLFD
-621 QASESIKSEK
+621 QSSESIKSEK

-645 RVITENFNRV
+645 RVITESFNRV

-677 FAATDAHADMVVRLL
+677 FAATDSHADMVVRLL
-692 REAFKKAGNP
+692 KESFKNAGNP
-702 VEDDAIEKITGS
+702 VDDDAIEKITGS

-729 NPNIVVTVDLL
+729 NPNIAVTVDLL

-769 RATRLCPEIHKAVF
+769 RATRLCPEINKSVF

-806 NVKHDIHYFVKRKDE
+806 NVSHDVHYFIDQKHQFEVNDNFK
-821 FGISDISEQYQID
+821 QYQID
-834 LSAAVDRKIKC
+834 MTAAIDRKIKR
-845 MNDAKRKDFERLT
+845 MNDSKRKEFERLT
-858 EISSI
+858 EINSI
-863 DQWARDLVH
+863 DQWARDLPR
-872 LNRKAFLN
+872 LNNQEFLK
-880 EWKNI
+880 EWKNF
-885 EQLDKLQGDKPK
+885 EQLDRLSTGSQK
-897 QYISNAPDEYVGIER
+897 QYISNEPDEYLGIER
-912 GYGQGNSDPE
+912 GYGQGNSNPE

-929 KFVKEHVNTI
+929 KFIKENVNEI

-965 KNGFKEHDLQSAW
+965 KKGFKENDLQTAW
-978 KSANQVQTTADI
+978 KSVNQVQTTADI
-990 ISFIRQAALGS
+990 ISFIRQAAVGS
-1001 KLVDHDVRIHN
+1001 ELVDHNVRIHN
-1012 AMQKVYGMANWN
+1012 AMQKVYGMADWN

-1036 QLISSTVL
+1036 QLLSSTVL

-1055 FFKRQGGYK
+1055 YFKRQGGYK
-1064 QMKKIFS
+1064 QMRKIFS

>member
-1 MAIQGKIEA
+1 
-10 ENMKNEDCRMSNFET
+10 MKNEDCRMSNFQT
-25 TKKDYQQYAKLATS
+25 TEEEYRQYAKLATS

-53 IFGNFAEQL
+53 VFGNFAEQL

-84 ELKYRADY
+84 ELKYRGDY
-92 PPVVTKY
+92 PPIVTKY
-99 LDDIRRIRNLADHDH
+99 LDDIRHIRNLADHDH
-114 QFVVSK
+114 QFIVSK
-120 KQALEIDKKA
+120 RQALEVDKKA
-130 HLIWS
+130 YIIWN
-135 YFLEVYSQDNPA
+135 YFLEVYSQDEV
-147 KYQTPVDQANIFQV
+147 KEYKTPIDQANIFQL
-161 QQAQIDQLKKEL
+161 QQEQIEQLKKEL
-173 EAALNSQNPLEV
+173 EEARKAQKPVEV
-185 SKEIREQRRKVSVN
+185 SKELQAKRHKISVQ

-212 QLIDK
+212 QLIDR
-217 QLQEAGWEADT
+217 QLQQAGWEADS
-228 EKLNNWKF
+228 ENLNNWKY
-236 KTEPKKGHNMAIA
+236 KTAPQKGHNMAIA

-302 LLVDNQMGDYK
+302 LLVDNDMGEYK

-337 WDARNPKEN
+337 WDARNPKES

-357 DLALKLTAKNPDEAN
+357 DLALKLTSQNPELAD
-372 QDLVNDNDFPKFADR
+372 QDLVDDQDFPKFADR

-394 KNIEEAIKDG
+394 KSIEEAIKDG

-447 GKQTADAIKDNKIGN
+447 GQQTADAIKDNKIGN
-462 LSISSIY
+462 LSIASIY
-469 GVKELQDKLPDAS
+469 GVKELKDKLPDAS

-497 FYNDNEEEKPSVG
+497 FYNDDKEEKPSVG

-530 SDKEYQ
+530 SEKEYH

-571 IFGQPVYSYSYQQA
+571 IFGKPVYSYSYQQA

-610 FKKGAEISLFD
+610 FKKGAEIDLFD
-621 QASESIKSEK
+621 QSSESIKSEK

-645 RVITENFNRV
+645 RVITESFNRV

-677 FAATDAHADMVVRLL
+677 FAATDSHADMVVRLL
-692 REAFKKAGNP
+692 KESFKNAGNP
-702 VEDDAIEKITGS
+702 VDDDAIEKITGS

-729 NPNIVVTVDLL
+729 NPNIAVTVDLL

-769 RATRLCPEIHKAVF
+769 RATRLCPEIHKSVF

-806 NVKHDIHYFVKRKDE
+806 NVSHDVHYFIDQKHQFEVNDNFK
-821 FGISDISEQYQID
+821 QYQID
-834 LSAAVDRKIKC
+834 MTAAIDRKIKR
-845 MNDAKRKDFERLT
+845 MNDSKRKEFERLT
-858 EISSI
+858 EINSI
-863 DQWARDLVH
+863 DQWARDLPR
-872 LNRKAFLN
+872 LNNQEFLK
-880 EWKNI
+880 EWKNF
-885 EQLDKLQGDKPK
+885 EQLDRLSTGSHK
-897 QYISNAPDEYVGIER
+897 QYISNEPDEYLGIER
-912 GYGQGNSDPE
+912 GYGQGNSNPE

-929 KFVKEHVNTI
+929 KFIKENVNEI

-965 KNGFKEHDLQSAW
+965 KKGFKENDLQTAW
-978 KSANQVQTTADI
+978 KNANQVQTTADI
-990 ISFIRQAALGS
+990 ISFIRQAAVGS
-1001 KLVDHDVRIHN
+1001 ELVDHNVRIHN
-1012 AMQKVYGMANWN
+1012 AMQKVYGMADWN

-1036 QLISSTVL
+1036 QLLSSTVL

-1055 FFKRQGGYK
+1055 YFKRQGGYK
-1064 QMKKIFS
+1064 QMRKIFS

>member
-1 MAIQGKIEA
+1 
-10 ENMKNEDCRMSNFET
+10 MSNFQT
-25 TKKDYQQYAKLATS
+25 TEEEYRQYAKLATS

-53 IFGNFAEQL
+53 VFGNFAEQL

-84 ELKYRADY
+84 ELKYRGDY
-92 PPVVTKY
+92 PPIVTKY
-99 LDDIRRIRNLADHDH
+99 LDDIRNIRNLADHDH
-114 QFVVSK
+114 QFIVSK
-120 KQALEIDKKA
+120 RQALEVDKKA
-130 HLIWS
+130 YIIWN
-135 YFLEVYSQDNPA
+135 YFLEVYSQDEV
-147 KYQTPVDQANIFQV
+147 KEYKTPIDQANIFQL
-161 QQAQIDQLKKEL
+161 QQEQIEQLKKEL
-173 EAALNSQNPLEV
+173 EEARKAQTPVEV
-185 SKEIREQRRKVSVN
+185 SKELQVKRHKISVQ

-212 QLIDK
+212 QLIDR
-217 QLQEAGWEADT
+217 QLQQAGWEADS
-228 EKLNNWKF
+228 ENLNNWKY
-236 KTEPKKGHNMAIA
+236 KTAPQKGHNMAIA

-302 LLVDNQMGDYK
+302 LLVDNDMGEYK

-337 WDARNPKEN
+337 WDARNPKES

-357 DLALKLTAKNPDEAN
+357 DLALKLTSQNPELAD
-372 QDLVNDNDFPKFADR
+372 QDLVDDQDFPKFADR

-394 KNIEEAIKDG
+394 KSIEEAIKDG

-447 GKQTADAIKDNKIGN
+447 GQQTADAIKDNKIGN
-462 LSISSIY
+462 LSIASIY
-469 GVKELQDKLPDAS
+469 GVKELKDKLPDAS

-497 FYNDNEEEKPSVG
+497 FYNDDKEEKPSVG

-530 SDKEYQ
+530 SEKEYH

-571 IFGQPVYSYSYQQA
+571 IFGKPVYSYSYQQA

-610 FKKGAEISLFD
+610 FKKGAEIDLFD
-621 QASESIKSEK
+621 QSSESIKSEK

-645 RVITENFNRV
+645 RVITESFNRV

-677 FAATDAHADMVVRLL
+677 FAATDSHADMVVRLL
-692 REAFKKAGNP
+692 KESFKNAGNP
-702 VEDDAIEKITGS
+702 VDDDAIEKITGS

-729 NPNIVVTVDLL
+729 NPNIAVTVDLL

-769 RATRLCPEIHKAVF
+769 RATRLCPEIHKSVF

-806 NVKHDIHYFVKRKDE
+806 NVSHDVHYFIDQKHQFEVNDNFK
-821 FGISDISEQYQID
+821 QYQID
-834 LSAAVDRKIKC
+834 MTAAIDRKIKR
-845 MNDAKRKDFERLT
+845 MNDSKRKEFERLT
-858 EISSI
+858 EINSI
-863 DQWARDLVH
+863 DQWARDLPR
-872 LNRKAFLN
+872 LNNQEFLK
-880 EWKNI
+880 EWKNF
-885 EQLDKLQGDKPK
+885 EQLDRLSTGSHK
-897 QYISNAPDEYVGIER
+897 QYISNEPDEYLGIER
-912 GYGQGNSDPE
+912 GYGQGNSNPE

-929 KFVKEHVNTI
+929 KFIKENVNEI

-954 DELKKIKLELE
+954 DELKKIKLVLE
-965 KNGFKEHDLQSAW
+965 KKGFKENDLQTAW

-990 ISFIRQAALGS
+990 ISFIRQAAVGS
-1001 KLVDHDVRIHN
+1001 ELVDHNVRIHN
-1012 AMQKVYGMANWN
+1012 AMQKVYGMADWN

-1036 QLISSTVL
+1036 QLLSSTVL

-1055 FFKRQGGYK
+1055 YFKRQGGYK
-1064 QMKKIFS
+1064 QMRKIFS

>member
-1 MAIQGKIEA
+1 
-10 ENMKNEDCRMSNFET
+10 MSNFQT
-25 TKKDYQQYAKLATS
+25 TEEEYRQYAKLATS

-53 IFGNFAEQL
+53 VFGNFAEQL

-84 ELKYRADY
+84 ELKYRGDY
-92 PPVVTKY
+92 PPIVTKY
-99 LDDIRRIRNLADHDH
+99 LDDIRNIRNLADHDH
-114 QFVVSK
+114 QFIVSK
-120 KQALEIDKKA
+120 RQALEVDKKA
-130 HLIWS
+130 YIIWN
-135 YFLEVYSQDNPA
+135 YFLEVYSQDEV
-147 KYQTPVDQANIFQV
+147 KEYKTPIDQANIFQL
-161 QQAQIDQLKKEL
+161 QQEQIEQLKKEL
-173 EAALNSQNPLEV
+173 EEARKAQTPVEV
-185 SKEIREQRRKVSVN
+185 SKELQVKRHKISVQ

-212 QLIDK
+212 QLIDR
-217 QLQEAGWEADT
+217 QLQQAGWEADS
-228 EKLNNWKF
+228 ENLNNWKY
-236 KTEPKKGHNMAIA
+236 KTAPQKGHNMAIA

-302 LLVDNQMGDYK
+302 LLVDNDMGEYK

-337 WDARNPKEN
+337 WDARNPKES

-357 DLALKLTAKNPDEAN
+357 DLALKLTSQNPELAD
-372 QDLVNDNDFPKFADR
+372 QDLVDDQDFPKFADR

-394 KNIEEAIKDG
+394 KSIEEAIKDG

-447 GKQTADAIKDNKIGN
+447 GQQTADAIKDNKIGN
-462 LSISSIY
+462 LSIASIY
-469 GVKELQDKLPDAS
+469 GVKELKDKLPDAS

-497 FYNDNEEEKPSVG
+497 FYNDDKEEKPSVG

-530 SDKEYQ
+530 SEKEYH

-571 IFGQPVYSYSYQQA
+571 IFGKPVYSYSYQQA

-610 FKKGAEISLFD
+610 FKKGAEIDLFD
-621 QASESIKSEK
+621 QSSESIKSEK

-645 RVITENFNRV
+645 RVITESFNRV

-677 FAATDAHADMVVRLL
+677 FAATDSHADMVVRLL
-692 REAFKKAGNP
+692 KESFKNAGNP
-702 VEDDAIEKITGS
+702 VDDDAIEKITGS

-729 NPNIVVTVDLL
+729 NPNIAVTVDLL

-769 RATRLCPEIHKAVF
+769 RATRLCPEIHKSVF

-806 NVKHDIHYFVKRKDE
+806 NVSHDVHYFIDQKHQFEINDNFK
-821 FGISDISEQYQID
+821 QYQID
-834 LSAAVDRKIKC
+834 MTAAIDRKIKR
-845 MNDAKRKDFERLT
+845 MNDSKRKEFERLT
-858 EISSI
+858 EINSI
-863 DQWARDLVH
+863 DQWARDLPR
-872 LNRKAFLN
+872 LNNQEFLK
-880 EWKNI
+880 EWKNF
-885 EQLDKLQGDKPK
+885 EQLDRLSTGSHK
-897 QYISNAPDEYVGIER
+897 QYISNEPDEYLGIER
-912 GYGQGNSDPE
+912 GYGQGNSNPE

-929 KFVKEHVNTI
+929 KFIKENVNEI

-965 KNGFKEHDLQSAW
+965 KKGFKENDLQTAW
-978 KSANQVQTTADI
+978 KNANQVQTTADI
-990 ISFIRQAALGS
+990 ISFIRQAAVGS
-1001 KLVDHDVRIHN
+1001 ELVDHNVRIHN
-1012 AMQKVYGMANWN
+1012 AMQKVYGMADWN

-1036 QLISSTVL
+1036 QLLSSTVL

-1055 FFKRQGGYK
+1055 YFKRQGGYK
-1064 QMKKIFS
+1064 QMRKIFS

>member
-1 MAIQGKIEA
+1 
-10 ENMKNEDCRMSNFET
+10 MSNFQT
-25 TKKDYQQYAKLATS
+25 TEEEYRQYAKLATS

-53 IFGNFAEQL
+53 VFGNFAEQL

-84 ELKYRADY
+84 ELKYRGDY
-92 PPVVTKY
+92 PPIVTKY
-99 LDDIRRIRNLADHDH
+99 LDDIRHIRNLADHDH
-114 QFVVSK
+114 QFIVSK
-120 KQALEIDKKA
+120 KQALEVDKKA
-130 HLIWS
+130 YIIWN
-135 YFLEVYSQDNPA
+135 YFLEVYSQDEV
-147 KYQTPVDQANIFQV
+147 KEYKTPIDQANIFQL
-161 QQAQIDQLKKEL
+161 QQEQIEQLKKEL
-173 EAALNSQNPLEV
+173 EEARKAQKPVEV
-185 SKEIREQRRKVSVN
+185 SKELQSKRHKISVQ

-212 QLIDK
+212 QLIDR
-217 QLQEAGWEADT
+217 QLQQAGWEADS
-228 EKLNNWKF
+228 ENLNNWKY
-236 KTEPKKGHNMAIA
+236 KTAPQKGHNMAIA

-302 LLVDNQMGDYK
+302 LLVDNDMGEYK

-337 WDARNPKEN
+337 WDARNPKES

-357 DLALKLTAKNPDEAN
+357 DLALKLTSQNPELAD
-372 QDLVNDNDFPKFADR
+372 QDLVDDQDFPKFADR

-394 KNIEEAIKDG
+394 KSIEEAIKDG

-447 GKQTADAIKDNKIGN
+447 GQQTADAIKDNKIGN
-462 LSISSIY
+462 LSIASIY
-469 GVKELQDKLPDAS
+469 GVKELKDKLPDAS

-497 FYNDNEEEKPSVG
+497 FYNDDKEEKPSVG

-530 SDKEYQ
+530 SEKEYH

-571 IFGQPVYSYSYQQA
+571 IFGKPVYSYSYQQA

-610 FKKGAEISLFD
+610 FKKGAEIDLFD
-621 QASESIKSEK
+621 QSSESIKSEK

-645 RVITENFNRV
+645 RVITESFNRV

-677 FAATDAHADMVVRLL
+677 FAATDSHADMVVRLL
-692 REAFKKAGNP
+692 KESFKNAGNP
-702 VEDDAIEKITGS
+702 VDDDAIEKITGS

-729 NPNIVVTVDLL
+729 NPNIAVTVDLL

-769 RATRLCPEIHKAVF
+769 RATRLCPEIHKSVF

-806 NVKHDIHYFVKRKDE
+806 NVSHDVHYFIDQKHQFEVNDNFK
-821 FGISDISEQYQID
+821 QYQID
-834 LSAAVDRKIKC
+834 MTAAIDRKIKR
-845 MNDAKRKDFERLT
+845 MNDSKRKEFERLT
-858 EISSI
+858 EINSI
-863 DQWARDLVH
+863 DQWARDLPR
-872 LNRKAFLN
+872 LNNQEFLK
-880 EWKNI
+880 EWKNF
-885 EQLDKLQGDKPK
+885 EQLDRLSTGSQK
-897 QYISNAPDEYVGIER
+897 QYISNEPDEYLGIER
-912 GYGQGNSDPE
+912 GYGQGNSNPE

-929 KFVKEHVNTI
+929 KFIKENVNEI

-965 KNGFKEHDLQSAW
+965 KKGFKENDLQTAW

-990 ISFIRQAALGS
+990 ISFIRQAAVGS
-1001 KLVDHDVRIHN
+1001 ELVDHNVRIHN
-1012 AMQKVYGMANWN
+1012 AMQKVYGMADWN

-1036 QLISSTVL
+1036 QLLSSTVL

-1055 FFKRQGGYK
+1055 YFKRQGGYK
-1064 QMKKIFS
+1064 QMRKIFS

>member
-1 MAIQGKIEA
+1 
-10 ENMKNEDCRMSNFET
+10 MKNEDCRMSNFQT
-25 TKKDYQQYAKLATS
+25 TEEEYRQYAKLATS

-53 IFGNFAEQL
+53 VFGNFAEQL

-84 ELKYRADY
+84 ELKYRGDY
-92 PPVVTKY
+92 PPIVTKY
-99 LDDIRRIRNLADHDH
+99 LDDIRNIRNLADHDH
-114 QFVVSK
+114 QFIVSK
-120 KQALEIDKKA
+120 RQALEVDKKA
-130 HLIWS
+130 YIIWN
-135 YFLEVYSQDNPA
+135 YFLEVYSQDEV
-147 KYQTPVDQANIFQV
+147 KEYKTPIDQANIFQL
-161 QQAQIDQLKKEL
+161 QQEQIEQLKKEL
-173 EAALNSQNPLEV
+173 EEARKAQTPVEV
-185 SKEIREQRRKVSVN
+185 SKELQVKRHKISVQ

-212 QLIDK
+212 QLIDR
-217 QLQEAGWEADT
+217 QLQQAGWEADS
-228 EKLNNWKF
+228 ENLNNWKY
-236 KTEPKKGHNMAIA
+236 KTAPQKGHNMAIA

-302 LLVDNQMGDYK
+302 LLVDNDMGEYK

-337 WDARNPKEN
+337 WDARNPKES

-357 DLALKLTAKNPDEAN
+357 DLALKLTSQNPELAD
-372 QDLVNDNDFPKFADR
+372 QDLVDDQDFPKFADR

-394 KNIEEAIKDG
+394 KSIEEAIKDG

-447 GKQTADAIKDNKIGN
+447 GQQTADAIKDNKIGN
-462 LSISSIY
+462 LSIASIY
-469 GVKELQDKLPDAS
+469 GVKELKDKLPDAS

-497 FYNDNEEEKPSVG
+497 FYNDDKEEKPSVG

-530 SDKEYQ
+530 SEKEYH

-571 IFGQPVYSYSYQQA
+571 IFGKPVYSYSYQQA

-610 FKKGAEISLFD
+610 FKKGAEIDLFD
-621 QASESIKSEK
+621 QSSESIKSEK

-645 RVITENFNRV
+645 RVITESFNRV

-677 FAATDAHADMVVRLL
+677 FAATDSHADMVVRLL
-692 REAFKKAGNP
+692 KESFKNAGNP
-702 VEDDAIEKITGS
+702 VDDDAIEKITGS

-729 NPNIVVTVDLL
+729 NPNIAVTVDLL

-769 RATRLCPEIHKAVF
+769 RATRLCPEIHKSVF

-806 NVKHDIHYFVKRKDE
+806 NVSHDVHYFIDQKHQFEVNDNFK
-821 FGISDISEQYQID
+821 QYQID
-834 LSAAVDRKIKC
+834 MTAAIDRKIKR
-845 MNDAKRKDFERLT
+845 MNDSKRKEFERLT
-858 EISSI
+858 EINSI
-863 DQWARDLVH
+863 DQWARDLPR
-872 LNRKAFLN
+872 LNNQEFLK
-880 EWKNI
+880 EWKNF
-885 EQLDKLQGDKPK
+885 EQLDRLSTGSQK
-897 QYISNAPDEYVGIER
+897 QYISNEPDEYLGIER
-912 GYGQGNSDPE
+912 GYGQGNSNPE

-929 KFVKEHVNTI
+929 KFIKENVNEI

-965 KNGFKEHDLQSAW
+965 KKGFKENDLQTAW

-990 ISFIRQAALGS
+990 ISFIRQAAVGS
-1001 KLVDHDVRIHN
+1001 ELVDHNVRIHN
-1012 AMQKVYGMANWN
+1012 AMQKVYGMADWN

-1036 QLISSTVL
+1036 QLLSSTVL

-1055 FFKRQGGYK
+1055 YFRRQGGYK
-1064 QMKKIFS
+1064 QMRKIFS

>member
-1 MAIQGKIEA
+1 
-10 ENMKNEDCRMSNFET
+10 MKNEDCRMSNFQT
-25 TKKDYQQYAKLATS
+25 TEEEYRQYAKLATS

-53 IFGNFAEQL
+53 VFGNFAEQL

-84 ELKYRADY
+84 ELKYRGDY
-92 PPVVTKY
+92 PPIVTKY
-99 LDDIRRIRNLADHDH
+99 LDDIRHIRNLANHDH
-114 QFVVSK
+114 QFIVSK
-120 KQALEIDKKA
+120 KQALEVDKKA
-130 HLIWS
+130 YIIWN
-135 YFLEVYSQDNPA
+135 YFLEVYSQDEV
-147 KYQTPVDQANIFQV
+147 KEYKTPIDQANIFQL
-161 QQAQIDQLKKEL
+161 QQEQIEQLKKEL
-173 EAALNSQNPLEV
+173 EEARTAQKPVEV
-185 SKEIREQRRKVSVN
+185 SKEIQAKRHKISVQ

-212 QLIDK
+212 QLIDR
-217 QLQEAGWEADT
+217 QLQQAGWEADS
-228 EKLNNWKF
+228 ENLNNWKY
-236 KTEPKKGHNMAIA
+236 KNAPQKGHNMAIA

-263 FKGLEFYGIVE
+263 FKGIEFYGIVE

-287 QPKEYSREVPFRSDY
+287 QPKEYSRGVPFRSDY
-302 LLVDNQMGDYK
+302 LLVDNDMGEYK

-337 WDARNPKEN
+337 WDARNPKES

-357 DLALKLTAKNPDEAN
+357 DLALKLTSQNPELAD
-372 QDLVNDNDFPKFADR
+372 QDLVDDQDFPKFADR

-394 KNIEEAIKDG
+394 KSIEEAIKDG
-404 KKRILLAMATGTGK
+404 KKRVLLAMATGTGK

-447 GKQTADAIKDNKIGN
+447 GQQTADAIKDNKIGN
-462 LSISSIY
+462 LSIASIY
-469 GVKELQDKLPDAS
+469 GVKELKDKLPDAS

-497 FYNDNEEEKPSVG
+497 FYNDDKEEKPSVG

-530 SDKEYQ
+530 SEKEYH

-571 IFGQPVYSYSYQQA
+571 IFGKPVYSYSYQQA

-610 FKKGAEISLFD
+610 FKKGAEIDLFD
-621 QASESIKSEK
+621 QSSESIKSEK

-645 RVITENFNRV
+645 RVITESFNRV

-677 FAATDAHADMVVRLL
+677 FAATDSHADMVVRLL
-692 REAFKKAGNP
+692 KESFKNAGNP
-702 VEDDAIEKITGS
+702 VDDDAIEKITGS

-729 NPNIVVTVDLL
+729 NPNIAVTVDLL

-769 RATRLCPEIHKAVF
+769 RATRLCPEIHKSVF

-806 NVKHDIHYFVKRKDE
+806 NVSHDVHYFIDQKHQFEVNDNFK
-821 FGISDISEQYQID
+821 QYQID
-834 LSAAVDRKIKC
+834 MTAAIDRKIKR
-845 MNDAKRKDFERLT
+845 MNDSKRKEFERLT
-858 EISSI
+858 EINSI
-863 DQWARDLVH
+863 DQWARDLPR
-872 LNRKAFLN
+872 LNNQEFLK
-880 EWKNI
+880 EWKNF
-885 EQLDKLQGDKPK
+885 EQLDRLSTGSHK
-897 QYISNAPDEYVGIER
+897 QYISNEPDEYLGIER
-912 GYGQGNSDPE
+912 GYGQGNSNPE

-929 KFVKEHVNTI
+929 KFIKENVNEI

-965 KNGFKEHDLQSAW
+965 KKGFKENDLQTAW

-990 ISFIRQAALGS
+990 ISFIRQAAVGS
-1001 KLVDHDVRIHN
+1001 ELVDHNVRIHN
-1012 AMQKVYGMANWN
+1012 AMQKVYGMADWN
-1024 MVQKSWLKKIEN
+1024 MVQRQWLKRIEN
-1036 QLISSTVL
+1036 QLLANTVL
-1044 GPNAETAFSSN
+1044 GPRAEEVFN
-1055 FFKRQGGYK
+1055 ENYYFKRQGGYK
-1064 QMKKIFS
+1064 QMKKIFA

>member
-1 MAIQGKIEA
+1 
-10 ENMKNEDCRMSNFET
+10 MKNEDCRMSNFQT
-25 TKKDYQQYAKLATS
+25 TEEEYRQYAKLATS
-39 AESLIYSDPKSSVA
+39 AESLICSDPKSSVA
-53 IFGNFAEQL
+53 VFGNFAEQL

-84 ELKYRADY
+84 ELKYRGDY
-92 PPVVTKY
+92 PPIVTKY
-99 LDDIRRIRNLADHDH
+99 LDDIRNIRNLADHDH
-114 QFVVSK
+114 QFIVSK
-120 KQALEIDKKA
+120 RQALEVDKKA
-130 HLIWS
+130 YIIWN
-135 YFLEVYSQDNPA
+135 YFLEVYSQDEV
-147 KYQTPVDQANIFQV
+147 KEYKTPIDQANIFQL
-161 QQAQIDQLKKEL
+161 QQEQIEQLKKEL
-173 EAALNSQNPLEV
+173 EEARKAQTPVEV
-185 SKEIREQRRKVSVN
+185 SKELQVKRHKISVQ

-212 QLIDK
+212 QLIDR
-217 QLQEAGWEADT
+217 QLQQAGWEADS
-228 EKLNNWKF
+228 ENLNNWKY
-236 KTEPKKGHNMAIA
+236 KTAPQKGHNMAIA

-302 LLVDNQMGDYK
+302 LLVDNDMGEYK

-337 WDARNPKEN
+337 WDARNPKES

-357 DLALKLTAKNPDEAN
+357 DLALKLTSQNPELADK
-372 QDLVNDNDFPKFADR
+372 DLVDDQDFPKFADR

-394 KNIEEAIKDG
+394 KSIEESIKDG

-447 GKQTADAIKDNKIGN
+447 GQQTADAIKDNKIGN
-462 LSISSIY
+462 LSIASIY
-469 GVKELQDKLPDAS
+469 GVKELKDKLPDAS

-497 FYNDNEEEKPSVG
+497 FYNDDKEEKPSVG

-530 SDKEYQ
+530 SEKEYH

-571 IFGQPVYSYSYQQA
+571 IFGKPVYSYSYQQA

-610 FKKGAEISLFD
+610 FKKGAEIDLFD
-621 QASESIKSEK
+621 QSSESIKSEK

-645 RVITENFNRV
+645 RVITESFNRV

-677 FAATDAHADMVVRLL
+677 FAATDSHADMVVRLL
-692 REAFKKAGNP
+692 KESFKNAGNP
-702 VEDDAIEKITGS
+702 VDDDAIEKITGS

-729 NPNIVVTVDLL
+729 NPNIAVTVDLL

-769 RATRLCPEIHKAVF
+769 RATRLCPEINKSVF

-806 NVKHDIHYFVKRKDE
+806 NVSHDVHYFIDQKHQFEVNDNFK
-821 FGISDISEQYQID
+821 QYQID
-834 LSAAVDRKIKC
+834 MTAAIDRKIKR
-845 MNDAKRKDFERLT
+845 MNDSKRKEFERLT
-858 EISSI
+858 EINSI
-863 DQWARDLVH
+863 DQWARDLPR
-872 LNRKAFLN
+872 LNNQEFLK
-880 EWKNI
+880 EWKNF
-885 EQLDKLQGDKPK
+885 EQLDRLSTGSQK
-897 QYISNAPDEYVGIER
+897 QYISNEPDEYLGIER
-912 GYGQGNSDPE
+912 GYGQGNSNPE

-929 KFVKEHVNTI
+929 KFIKENVNEI

-965 KNGFKEHDLQSAW
+965 KKGFKENDLQTAW
-978 KSANQVQTTADI
+978 KSVNQVQTTADI
-990 ISFIRQAALGS
+990 ISFIRQAAVGS
-1001 KLVDHDVRIHN
+1001 ELVDHNVRIHN
-1012 AMQKVYGMANWN
+1012 AMQKVYGMADWN

-1036 QLISSTVL
+1036 QLLSSTVL

-1055 FFKRQGGYK
+1055 YFKRQGGYK
-1064 QMKKIFS
+1064 QMRKIFS

>member
-1 MAIQGKIEA
+1 
-10 ENMKNEDCRMSNFET
+10 MSNFQT
-25 TKKDYQQYAKLATS
+25 TEEEYRQYAKLATS

-53 IFGNFAEQL
+53 VFGNFAEQL

-84 ELKYRADY
+84 ELKYRGDY
-92 PPVVTKY
+92 PPIVTKY
-99 LDDIRRIRNLADHDH
+99 LDDIRHIRNLANHDH
-114 QFVVSK
+114 QFIVSK
-120 KQALEIDKKA
+120 KQALEVDKKA
-130 HLIWS
+130 YIIWN
-135 YFLEVYSQDNPA
+135 YFLEVYSQDEV
-147 KYQTPVDQANIFQV
+147 KEYKTPIDQANIFQL
-161 QQAQIDQLKKEL
+161 QQEQIEQLKKEL
-173 EAALNSQNPLEV
+173 EEARTAQKPVEV
-185 SKEIREQRRKVSVN
+185 SKEIQAKRHKISVQ

-212 QLIDK
+212 QLIDR
-217 QLQEAGWEADT
+217 QLQQAGWEADS
-228 EKLNNWKF
+228 ENLNNWKY
-236 KTEPKKGHNMAIA
+236 KNAPQKGHNMAIA

-263 FKGLEFYGIVE
+263 FKGIEFYGIVE

-287 QPKEYSREVPFRSDY
+287 QPKEYSRGVPFRSDY
-302 LLVDNQMGDYK
+302 LLVDNDMGEYK

-337 WDARNPKEN
+337 WDARNPKES

-357 DLALKLTAKNPDEAN
+357 DLALKLTSQNPELAD
-372 QDLVNDNDFPKFADR
+372 QDLVDDQDFPKFADR

-394 KNIEEAIKDG
+394 KSIEEAIKDG
-404 KKRILLAMATGTGK
+404 KKRVLLAMATGTGK

-447 GKQTADAIKDNKIGN
+447 GQQTADAIKDNKIGN
-462 LSISSIY
+462 LSIASIY
-469 GVKELQDKLPDAS
+469 GVKELKDKLPDAS

-497 FYNDNEEEKPSVG
+497 FYNDDKEEKPSVG

-530 SDKEYQ
+530 SEKEYH

-571 IFGQPVYSYSYQQA
+571 IFGKPVYSYSYQQA

-610 FKKGAEISLFD
+610 FKKGAEIDLFD
-621 QASESIKSEK
+621 QSSESIKSEK

-645 RVITENFNRV
+645 RVITESFNRV

-677 FAATDAHADMVVRLL
+677 FAATDSHADMVVRLL
-692 REAFKKAGNP
+692 KESFKNAGNP
-702 VEDDAIEKITGS
+702 VDDDAIEKITGS

-729 NPNIVVTVDLL
+729 NPNIAVTVDLL

-769 RATRLCPEIHKAVF
+769 RATRLCPEIHKSVF

-806 NVKHDIHYFVKRKDE
+806 NVSHDVHYFIDQKHQFEVNDNFK
-821 FGISDISEQYQID
+821 QYQID
-834 LSAAVDRKIKC
+834 MTAAIDRKIKR
-845 MNDAKRKDFERLT
+845 MNDSKRKEFERLT
-858 EISSI
+858 EINSI
-863 DQWARDLVH
+863 DQWARDLPR
-872 LNRKAFLN
+872 LNNQEFLK
-880 EWKNI
+880 EWKNF
-885 EQLDKLQGDKPK
+885 EQLDRLSTGSHK
-897 QYISNAPDEYVGIER
+897 QYISNEPDEYLGIER
-912 GYGQGNSDPE
+912 GYGQGNSNPE

-929 KFVKEHVNTI
+929 KFIKENVNEI

-965 KNGFKEHDLQSAW
+965 KKGFKENDLQTAW

-990 ISFIRQAALGS
+990 ISFIRQAAVGS
-1001 KLVDHDVRIHN
+1001 ELVDHNVRIHN
-1012 AMQKVYGMANWN
+1012 AMQKVYGMADWN
-1024 MVQKSWLKKIEN
+1024 MVQRQWLKRIEN
-1036 QLISSTVL
+1036 QLLANTVL
-1044 GPNAETAFSSN
+1044 GPRAEEVFN
-1055 FFKRQGGYK
+1055 ENYYFKRQGGYK
-1064 QMKKIFS
+1064 QMKKIFA